1 MIAAI
6 FMGFIPP
13 ILIACSSI
21 AHAIEIQPDKF
32 VDQAGLKVS
41 SSVSSDGNSLNWK
54 LQYEKDVASDG
65 NDQALKFKVTADGEA
80 IAFNE
85 DASFA
90 VDDEQWFA
98 ERDFSKQSQ
107 GSLSFTTVLN
117 VSKVALKIQADAKK
131 TDGTQAVTINKN
143 ILTSA
148 VAGPYELKLPA
159 VATEETTEVSAAS
172 PPTAEKITSS
182 QETETTAQMEEA
194 SEATSSEIN
203 SSRVVVGSSNL
214 EYLSGI
220 SAFSSINYSNIAPEY
235 TTNYSNIAPEYTTDA
250 TKGTFPTNSWQPA
263 GQTNVINH
271 QGNKERNFATWDG
284 VTSWNGDPSDTT
296 HSYIQYGEKQT
307 DFAIRKYAKETSE
320 PGLYDVYL
328 NVKGNE
334 QQDIKPVDIV
344 LVVDMSGSMES
355 GGRLSR
361 AEAARQGVKDFLQT
375 IKDAGIGD
383 YVNVGLVGFSSPG
396 DENVTGPKGYLTVP
410 IGKASDTSHINA
422 INYALKP
429 EFTGGTYTQIGIE
442 QGQQMLAGSSNENKM
457 MILLTDGVPTFSRK
471 VTAATTLDG
480 TTYATDFDYSK
491 RDEPGNT
498 SRLSWRFTGLW
509 SGYYGYYVGSTNI
522 DSTWPATLGAAKI
535 AKDAGLTIHTLGIQ
549 LSKDGN
555 FLTEQQVR
563 DRASLI
569 ATPGKYKDAE
579 TTDDVSNYLNEQ
591 AQNVVKSFNTI
602 VNGSINDPLG
612 DQFSYEGTPTV
623 KSIST
628 GNSAVTNLPT
638 VNQSNGKVTTTELN
652 LGKDQ
657 EIQIHYQ
664 VRINTED
671 KDFTP
676 EKWYPMNGQTTLTPN
691 GDNPDNKVDF
701 GVPSAKAPGVKLDL
715 KKIWEEYDKDTSK
728 RPDSL
733 DFTLNRKDTTES
745 NSWKQG
751 FIRLSKSDVATDTNV
766 WEKTNIEKVAET
778 QGATESLWLPKFNN
792 KGKDFAYSFEEAT
805 VNGYESSSNAAT
817 TIWTNKKIYIPLALE
832 ITKISDQGKTPLK
845 GAVFKLSGGSLPNA
859 GVELKDNGDGTYTL
873 SDDKYKLQLNTEYTL
888 TEVTPPAGHTAT
900 TTSWKVNVSAEG
912 KVTIN
917 DAVPGIEIKDNTIKY
932 TIENEFTKRPLLVE
946 KYNKDSGKT
955 LDGAKFTLK
964 QYDDKW
970 TNDGKVV
977 GDDLIGNDAKS
988 FASLAPGYYS
998 LEETKV
1004 PTGYK
1009 KDDTVFKF
1017 QIDSAGKLLDENGK
1031 EITGNSKPTTD
1042 GFYLTS
1048 DNKIVLIKYNELR
1061 DFDFSILKK
1070 NSQSNKP
1077 LADTEFSLATKE
1089 DSNTILATLK
1099 TNDEGTGQFLDASG
1113 NHYGV
1118 RPGTYVIKETKAPE
1132 GFVLLEGTFEVTIN
1146 ADGTV
1151 GDVTYDG
1158 KDLDKDAIKVNLKDE
1173 DNNVIELT
1181 VANTPKGQLPATGG
1195 SGIQTFIIVAL
1206 ALVTAAGALTIYY
1219 FYRNRKELN

>member
-1 MIAAI
+1 MKKKKSVWFMMVAI
-6 FMGFIPP
+6 LMGFIPQ
-13 ILIACSSI
+13 ILTAYSSI
-21 AHAIEIQPDKF
+21 AQAIETQPDKI
-32 VDQAGLKVS
+32 VDQSGLKVS

-90 VDDEQWFA
+90 TNDDQWFA
-98 ERDFSKQSQ
+98 EKDFSKQSQ

-117 VSKVALKIQADAKK
+117 VSKVALEIQADATK
-131 TDGTQAVTINKN
+131 TDETQAVTINKN

-148 VAGPYELKLPA
+148 VEGPHALKLPA
-159 VATEETTEVSAAS
+159 VATQETTIQ
-172 PPTAEKITSS
+172 T
-182 QETETTAQMEEA
+182 EEA

-203 SSRVVVGSSNL
+203 ASPEIVRANNL

-235 TTNYSNIAPEYTTDA
+235 TTDA
-250 TKGTFPTNSWQPA
+250 TKGTYPTNSWQPA

-307 DFAIRKYAKETSE
+307 DFAIRKYAKEASE

-328 NVKGNE
+328 NVKGNK

-355 GGRLSR
+355 SR
-361 AEAARQGVKDFLQT
+361 SNGWNDRAGAARNGVKNFLQT

-396 DENVTGPKGYLTVP
+396 RYVTGSNGYLTVP
-410 IGKASDTSHINA
+410 IGKVSDTRHVTDINRT
-422 INYALKP
+422 LSP
-429 EFTGGTYTQIGIE
+429 TFSGGTYTQIGIE
-442 QGQQMLAGSSNENKM
+442 QGQQMLSLSSNENKM

-498 SRLSWRFTGLW
+498 SRLPWHFTSQW

-535 AKDAGLTIHTLGIQ
+535 AKDADLTIHTLGIQ
-549 LSKDGN
+549 LGADTYTTGRQQTHT
-555 FLTEQQVR
+555 FLTKDEVR
-563 DRASLI
+563 ARARLI
-569 ATPGKYKDAE
+569 ASPGKYQDAE
-579 TTDDVSNYLNEQ
+579 TTEDVSDYLNEQ
-591 AQNVVKSFNTI
+591 AKNVVSSFNTI
-602 VNGSINDPLG
+602 VNGSIDDPLG
-612 DQFSYEGTPTV
+612 DQFSYAGTPTV
-623 KSIST
+623 KSISSGSNT
-628 GNSAVTNLPT
+628 VTNLPT
-638 VNQSNGKVTTTELN
+638 VNLSNGKVTATELN

-778 QGATESLWLPKFNN
+778 QGATESLWLPQFNN
-792 KGKDFAYSFEEAT
+792 KGKDFAYSFEEVT
-805 VNGYESSSNAAT
+805 VNGYESSSNAAK
-817 TIWTNKKIYIPLALE
+817 TIWTNKKIYTPLALE

-845 GAVFKLSGGSLPNA
+845 GAVFKLSGGSLPNV

-998 LEETKV
+998 LEETTV

-1017 QIDSAGKLLDENGK
+1017 QIDSAGKLLDANGK
-1031 EITGNSKPTTD
+1031 EITANSKPTTD

-1132 GFVLLEGTFEVTIN
+1132 GFVLLEGIFEVTIN

-1206 ALVTAAGALTIYY
+1206 ALVTAAGALAIYY

>member
-1 MIAAI
+1 MMVTIL
-6 FMGFIPP
+6 MGFILP
-13 ILIACSSI
+13 ILTACSSI
-21 AHAIEIQPDKF
+21 AHAIEIQPDKI
-32 VDQAGLKVS
+32 VDQAGLKVI
-41 SSVSSDGNSLNWK
+41 SSVSSDGNSLNWE
-54 LQYEKDVASDG
+54 LQYEKSVASDG

-90 VDDEQWFA
+90 TNDDQWFA
-98 ERDFSKQSQ
+98 EKDFSKQSQ

-117 VSKVALKIQADAKK
+117 VSKVALEIQADATK
-131 TDGTQAVTINKN
+131 TDETQAVTINKN

-148 VAGPYELKLPA
+148 VEGPHALKLPA
-159 VATEETTEVSAAS
+159 VATQKTTEVSATS
-172 PPTAEKITSS
+172 QTTAEETTSS
-182 QETETTAQMEEA
+182 QATETTTQTEEA

-203 SSRVVVGSSNL
+203 ASPAIVSANNL

-220 SAFSSINYSNIAPEY
+220 SAFSSVNS
-235 TTNYSNIAPEYTTDA
+235 SNIAPEYTTDA
-250 TKGTFPTNSWQPA
+250 TKGTFPTNSWQPDR
-263 GQTNVINH
+263 QTNVINH

-307 DFAIRKYAKETSE
+307 DFAIRKYAKEASE

-328 NVKGNE
+328 NVKGNK
-334 QQDIKPVDIV
+334 QQDIKPIDIV
-344 LVVDMSGSMES
+344 LVVDMSGSMEWS
-355 GGRLSR
+355 KSNGWNDR
-361 AEAARQGVKDFLQT
+361 AGAVRNGVKNFLQT
-375 IKDAGIGD
+375 IKDTGIGD

-396 DENVTGPKGYLTVP
+396 YVTGTYGYLTVP

-422 INYALKP
+422 INDALKP
-429 EFTGGTYTQIGIE
+429 KFTGGTYTQIGIE
-442 QGQQMLAGSSNENKM
+442 QGQQMLARSSNENKM
-457 MILLTDGVPTFSRK
+457 MIVLTDGVPTFSK
-471 VTAATTLDG
+471 EVTAAQTIDG
-480 TTYATDFDYSK
+480 TTYATKFGNTLDA
-491 RDEPGNT
+491 PGNT
-498 SRLSWRFTGLW
+498 SKLNSSYWV
-509 SGYYGYYVGSTNI
+509 GYWGNITNI
-522 DSTWPATLGAAKI
+522 NSTWPATLGAAKI
-535 AKDAGLTIHTLGIQ
+535 AKDVGLTIHTLGIQ
-549 LSKDGN
+549 LSKDGT

-579 TTDDVSNYLNEQ
+579 TTNDVSDYLNEQ
-591 AQNVVKSFNTI
+591 AKNVVKSFNTI

-612 DQFSYEGTPTV
+612 DQFSYESTPTV

-628 GNSAVTNLPT
+628 GDSAVTNLPT

-778 QGATESLWLPKFNN
+778 QGATESLWLPQFNN

-817 TIWTNKKIYIPLALE
+817 TIWTNKKIYTPFAFE

-917 DAVPGIEIKDNTIKY
+917 DAVTGIEIKDNTIKY
-932 TIENEFTKRPLLVE
+932 TIENKFTKRPLLVE

-977 GDDLIGNDAKS
+977 GDDLIGSDAKS

-998 LEETKV
+998 LEETTV

-1017 QIDSAGKLLDENGK
+1017 QIDSAGKLLDANGK
-1031 EITGNSKPTTD
+1031 EITANSKPMTD

-1089 DSNTILATLK
+1089 DSNTILAKLN

-1132 GFVLLEGTFEVTIN
+1132 GFVLLDGTFEVTIN

-1158 KDLDKDAIKVNLKDE
+1158 KYLDKDAIKVNLKDE

>member
-1 MIAAI
+1 MMVAI
-6 FMGFIPP
+6 LMGFIPP
-13 ILIACSSI
+13 ILTACSSI
-21 AHAIEIQPDKF
+21 AHAIEIQPDKI
-32 VDQAGLKVS
+32 VDQAGLKVI
-41 SSVSSDGNSLNWK
+41 SSVSSDGNSLNWE
-54 LQYEKDVASDG
+54 LQYEKSVASDG

-90 VDDEQWFA
+90 ANDDQWFA
-98 ERDFSKQSQ
+98 EKNFSKQSQ
-107 GSLSFTTVLN
+107 GSLSFTTALN
-117 VSKVALKIQADAKK
+117 VSKVALEIQADATK

-148 VAGPYELKLPA
+148 VEGPHALKLPA
-159 VATEETTEVSAAS
+159 VATQETTEVSATS
-172 PPTAEKITSS
+172 PTTAEETTSS
-182 QETETTAQMEEA
+182 QETETTAQTEEA
-194 SEATSSEIN
+194 SEAKSSEIN
-203 SSRVVVGSSNL
+203 SSRVVVGASNL
-214 EYLSGI
+214 KYLSGI
-220 SAFSSINYSNIAPEY
+220 SAFSSI
-235 TTNYSNIAPEYTTDA
+235 NYSNIAPEYTTDA

-296 HSYIQYGEKQT
+296 HSYIQYGEKKT
-307 DFAIRKYAKETSE
+307 DFAIRKYAKETSK

-328 NVKGNE
+328 NVKGNK

-355 GGRLSR
+355 SQSNGWNDR
-361 AEAARQGVKDFLQT
+361 AGAARNGVKNFLQT

-396 DENVTGPKGYLTVP
+396 YVTGPNGYLTVP

-422 INYALKP
+422 INDALKP
-429 EFTGGTYTQIGIE
+429 KFTGGTYTQIGIE
-442 QGQQMLAGSSNENKM
+442 QGQKMLAGSSNENKM
-457 MILLTDGVPTFSRK
+457 MIVLTDGVPTFSKK
-471 VTAATTLDG
+471 VTAARTIDG
-480 TTYATDFDYSK
+480 TTYATEFGNGL
-491 RDEPGNT
+491 DEPGTT
-498 SRLSWRFTGLW
+498 SKLNRS
-509 SGYYGYYVGSTNI
+509 YEVGSRGNRTNI

-579 TTDDVSNYLNEQ
+579 TTDDVSDYLNEQ
-591 AQNVVKSFNTI
+591 AKNVVKSFNTI
-602 VNGSINDPLG
+602 VNGSINDSLG

-778 QGATESLWLPKFNN
+778 QGATESLWLPQFNN

-817 TIWTNKKIYIPLALE
+817 TIWTNKKIYTPLALE

-1017 QIDSAGKLLDENGK
+1017 QIDSAGKLLDANGK
-1031 EITGNSKPTTD
+1031 EITANSKPTTD

-1099 TNDEGTGQFLDASG
+1099 TNDEGTGQFLDTSG

-1132 GFVLLEGTFEVTIN
+1132 GFVLLKGIFEVTIN

-1206 ALVTAAGALTIYY
+1206 ALVTAAGALTICY

>member
-1 MIAAI
+1 MMAAI
-6 FMGFIPP
+6 LMGFFPP
-13 ILIACSSI
+13 ILTACSSI
-21 AHAIEIQPDKF
+21 AHAIEIQPDKI
-32 VDQAGLKVS
+32 VDQAGLKVI
-41 SSVSSDGNSLNWK
+41 SSVSSDGNSLNWE
-54 LQYEKDVASDG
+54 LQYEKNVASDG
-65 NDQALKFKVTADGEA
+65 NDQALKFKVTADGET

-90 VDDEQWFA
+90 ANDDQWFA
-98 ERDFSKQSQ
+98 EKDFSKQSQ

-117 VSKVALKIQADAKK
+117 VSNVALKIQADATK

-148 VAGPYELKLPA
+148 VEGPHALKLPA
-159 VATEETTEVSAAS
+159 VATEERIEVSATS
-172 PPTAEKITSS
+172 PPTAEEITSS
-182 QETETTAQMEEA
+182 QETETTAQTEEA

-220 SAFSSINYSNIAPEY
+220 SAFSSINSR
-235 TTNYSNIAPEYTTDA
+235 NIAPEYTTDA

-307 DFAIRKYAKETSE
+307 DFAIRKYAKETSN

-328 NVKGNE
+328 NVKGNK

-344 LVVDMSGSMES
+344 LVVDMSGSME
-355 GGRLSR
+355 RSR
-361 AEAARQGVKDFLQT
+361 SNGWNDRAGAVRNGVKNFLQT

-383 YVNVGLVGFSSPG
+383 YVKVGLVGFSSPG
-396 DENVTGPKGYLTVP
+396 YVTGANGYLTVP
-410 IGKASDTSHINA
+410 IGKVSDTSHINA
-422 INYALKP
+422 INDTLKP
-429 EFTGGTYTQIGIE
+429 KFTGGTYTQIGIE

-457 MILLTDGVPTFSRK
+457 MIVLTDGVPTFSKK
-471 VTAATTLDG
+471 VTAAQTIDG
-480 TTYATDFDYSK
+480 TTYATEF
-491 RDEPGNT
+491 GNT
-498 SRLSWRFTGLW
+498 LEGL
-509 SGYYGYYVGSTNI
+509 GYTSKLDSSYWVGPWGNRTNI
-522 DSTWPATLGAAKI
+522 YSTWPATLGAAKI

-549 LSKDGN
+549 LSEDPN
-555 FLTEQQVR
+555 FLTEQKVR
-563 DRASLI
+563 YGASLI

-579 TTDDVSNYLNEQ
+579 TTDDVSDYLNEQ
-591 AQNVVKSFNTI
+591 AKNVVKSFNTI
-602 VNGSINDPLG
+602 VNGSINDSLG

-778 QGATESLWLPKFNN
+778 QGATESLWLPQFNN
-792 KGKDFAYSFEEAT
+792 KGKDFAYSFEEVT

-1070 NSQSNKP
+1070 NSQSNRP

-1206 ALVTAAGALTIYY
+1206 ALVTAAGALTICY

>member
-1 MIAAI
+1 MMVAI
-6 FMGFIPP
+6 LMGFIPP
-13 ILIACSSI
+13 ILTACSSI
-21 AHAIEIQPDKF
+21 AHAIETQPDKI
-32 VDQAGLKVS
+32 VDQAGLKVI
-41 SSVSSDGNSLNWK
+41 SSVSSDGNSLNWE
-54 LQYEKDVASDG
+54 LQYEKSVASDG

-90 VDDEQWFA
+90 ANDDQWFA
-98 ERDFSKQSQ
+98 EKNFSKQSQ
-107 GSLSFTTVLN
+107 GSLSFTTALN
-117 VSKVALKIQADAKK
+117 VSKVALEIQADATK

-148 VAGPYELKLPA
+148 VEGPHALKLPA
-159 VATEETTEVSAAS
+159 VATQETTEVSATS
-172 PPTAEKITSS
+172 PTTAEETTSS
-182 QETETTAQMEEA
+182 QETETTAQTEEA
-194 SEATSSEIN
+194 SEAKSSEIN
-203 SSRVVVGSSNL
+203 SSRVVVGASNL
-214 EYLSGI
+214 KYLSGI
-220 SAFSSINYSNIAPEY
+220 SAFSSI
-235 TTNYSNIAPEYTTDA
+235 NYSNIAPEYTTDA

-307 DFAIRKYAKETSE
+307 DFAIRKYAKETSK

-328 NVKGNE
+328 NVKGNKQE
-334 QQDIKPVDIV
+334 DIKPVDIV

-355 GGRLSR
+355 SQSNGWNDR
-361 AEAARQGVKDFLQT
+361 AGAARNGVKNFLQT

-396 DENVTGPKGYLTVP
+396 YVTGPNGYLTVP

-422 INYALKP
+422 INDALKP
-429 EFTGGTYTQIGIE
+429 KFTGGTYTQIGIE

-457 MILLTDGVPTFSRK
+457 MIVLTDGVPTFSKK
-471 VTAATTLDG
+471 VTAAQTIDG
-480 TTYATDFDYSK
+480 TTYATKFGN
-491 RDEPGNT
+491 RLDEPGYT
-498 SRLSWRFTGLW
+498 SKLNRS
-509 SGYYGYYVGSTNI
+509 YVVGSWGNRTNI

-535 AKDAGLTIHTLGIQ
+535 AKDAGLTIHLLGIQ

-579 TTDDVSNYLNEQ
+579 TTDDVSDYLNEQ
-591 AQNVVKSFNTI
+591 AKNVVKSFNTI

-628 GNSAVTNLPT
+628 GDSAVTNLPT

-733 DFTLNRKDTTES
+733 NFTLNRKDTTES

-778 QGATESLWLPKFNN
+778 QGATESLWLPQFNN

-817 TIWTNKKIYIPLALE
+817 TIWTNKKIYTPLALE

-917 DAVPGIEIKDNTIKY
+917 DAVTGIEIKDNTIKY

-1017 QIDSAGKLLDENGK
+1017 QIDSAGKLLDANGK
-1031 EITGNSKPTTD
+1031 EITANSKPTTD

-1132 GFVLLEGTFEVTIN
+1132 GFVLLKGIFEVTIN

-1206 ALVTAAGALTIYY
+1206 ALVTAAGALTICY

>member
-1 MIAAI
+1 MMVAI
-6 FMGFIPP
+6 LMGFIPP

-21 AHAIEIQPDKF
+21 AHAIEIQPDKI
-32 VDQAGLKVS
+32 VDQAGLKVI
-41 SSVSSDGNSLNWK
+41 SSVSSDGNSLNWE
-54 LQYEKDVASDG
+54 LQYEKSVASDG

-90 VDDEQWFA
+90 TNDDQWFA
-98 ERDFSKQSQ
+98 EKDFSKQSQ

-117 VSKVALKIQADAKK
+117 VSKVALEIQADATK
-131 TDGTQAVTINKN
+131 TDETQAVTINKN

-148 VAGPYELKLPA
+148 VEGPHALKLPA
-159 VATEETTEVSAAS
+159 VATQKTTEVSATS
-172 PPTAEKITSS
+172 QTTAEETTSS
-182 QETETTAQMEEA
+182 QATETTTQTEEA

-203 SSRVVVGSSNL
+203 ASLATVGASKL

-235 TTNYSNIAPEYTTDA
+235 TTDA
-250 TKGTFPTNSWQPA
+250 TKGTYPTNSWQPA

-307 DFAIRKYAKETSE
+307 DFAIRKYAKEASE

-344 LVVDMSGSMES
+344 LIVDMSGSMES
-355 GGRLSR
+355 SR
-361 AEAARQGVKDFLQT
+361 SNGWNDRAGAARNGVKNFLQT

-396 DENVTGPKGYLTVP
+396 YVTGANGYLTVP
-410 IGKASDTSHINA
+410 IGKVSDTSHINA
-422 INYALKP
+422 INDTLKP
-429 EFTGGTYTQIGIE
+429 KFTGGTYTQIGIE

-457 MILLTDGVPTFSRK
+457 MIVLTDGVPTFSKK
-471 VTAATTLDG
+471 VTAAQTIDG
-480 TTYATDFDYSK
+480 TTYATKFGNGL
-491 RDEPGNT
+491 DEPGTT
-498 SRLSWRFTGLW
+498 SKLNS
-509 SGYYGYYVGSTNI
+509 SYAVGSWGNRTNI

-549 LSKDGN
+549 LSKDRD

-579 TTDDVSNYLNEQ
+579 TTDDVSDYLNEQ
-591 AQNVVKSFNTI
+591 AKNVVKSFNTI
-602 VNGSINDPLG
+602 VNGSINDSLG

-778 QGATESLWLPKFNN
+778 QGATESLWLPQFNN

-817 TIWTNKKIYIPLALE
+817 TIWTNKKIYTPLALE

-964 QYDDKW
+964 QYGDKW
-970 TNDGKVV
+970 TNDGEVV

-1017 QIDSAGKLLDENGK
+1017 QIDSAGKLLDANGK
-1031 EITGNSKPTTD
+1031 EITANSKPTTD

-1089 DSNTILATLK
+1089 DSNTLLATLK

-1206 ALVTAAGALTIYY
+1206 ALVTAAGALTICY

>member
-1 MIAAI
+1 MMVAI
-6 FMGFIPP
+6 LMGFILP
-13 ILIACSSI
+13 ILTACSSI
-21 AHAIEIQPDKF
+21 AHAIEIQPDKI
-32 VDQAGLKVS
+32 VDQAGLKVI
-41 SSVSSDGNSLNWK
+41 SSVSSDGNSLNWE
-54 LQYEKDVASDG
+54 LQYEKSVASDG

-90 VDDEQWFA
+90 ANDDQWFA
-98 ERDFSKQSQ
+98 EKNFSKQSQ
-107 GSLSFTTVLN
+107 GSLSFTTALN
-117 VSKVALKIQADAKK
+117 VSKVALEIQADATK

-148 VAGPYELKLPA
+148 VEGPHALKLPA
-159 VATEETTEVSAAS
+159 VATQETTEVSATS
-172 PPTAEKITSS
+172 PTTAEETTSS
-182 QETETTAQMEEA
+182 QETETTAQTEEA
-194 SEATSSEIN
+194 SEAKSSEIN

-214 EYLSGI
+214 KYLSGI

-235 TTNYSNIAPEYTTDA
+235 TTDA
-250 TKGTFPTNSWQPA
+250 TKGTYPTNSWQPA

-307 DFAIRKYAKETSE
+307 DFAIRKYAKETSK

-328 NVKGNE
+328 NVKGNKQE
-334 QQDIKPVDIV
+334 DIKPVDIV

-355 GGRLSR
+355 SR
-361 AEAARQGVKDFLQT
+361 SNGWNDRAGAARNGVKNFLQT

-396 DENVTGPKGYLTVP
+396 YVTGANGYLTVP
-410 IGKASDTSHINA
+410 IGKVSDTSHINA
-422 INYALKP
+422 INDTLKP
-429 EFTGGTYTQIGIE
+429 KFTGGTYTQIGIE

-457 MILLTDGVPTFSRK
+457 MIVLTDGVPTFSKK
-471 VTAATTLDG
+471 VTAAQTIDG
-480 TTYATDFDYSK
+480 TTYATKFGN
-491 RDEPGNT
+491 RLDEPGNT
-498 SRLSWRFTGLW
+498 SKLNRS
-509 SGYYGYYVGSTNI
+509 YVVGSWGNRTNI

-535 AKDAGLTIHTLGIQ
+535 AKDAGLTIHLLGIQ

-579 TTDDVSNYLNEQ
+579 TTDDVSDYLNEQ
-591 AQNVVKSFNTI
+591 AKNVVKSFNTI

-628 GNSAVTNLPT
+628 GDSAVTNLPT

-733 DFTLNRKDTTES
+733 NFTLNRKDTTES

-778 QGATESLWLPKFNN
+778 QGATESLWLPQFNN

-817 TIWTNKKIYIPLALE
+817 TIWTNKKIYTPLALE

-1017 QIDSAGKLLDENGK
+1017 QIDSAGKLLDANGK
-1031 EITGNSKPTTD
+1031 EITANSKPTTD

-1206 ALVTAAGALTIYY
+1206 ALVTAAGALTICY

>member
-1 MIAAI
+1 MKKKKSVWFMMVAI
-6 FMGFIPP
+6 LMGFIPQ
-13 ILIACSSI
+13 ILTAYSSI
-21 AHAIEIQPDKF
+21 AQAIETQPDKI
-32 VDQAGLKVS
+32 VDQSGLKVS

-90 VDDEQWFA
+90 TNDDQWFA
-98 ERDFSKQSQ
+98 EKDFSKQSQ

-117 VSKVALKIQADAKK
+117 VSKVALEIQADAIK
-131 TDGTQAVTINKN
+131 TDETQAVTINKN

-148 VAGPYELKLPA
+148 VEGPHALKLPA
-159 VATEETTEVSAAS
+159 VATQKTTEVSATS
-172 PPTAEKITSS
+172 QTTSEETTSS
-182 QETETTAQMEEA
+182 QATETTTQTEEA

-203 SSRVVVGSSNL
+203 ASPATVGASNL

-220 SAFSSINYSNIAPEY
+220 SAFSSI
-235 TTNYSNIAPEYTTDA
+235 NYSNIAPEYTTDA

-355 GGRLSR
+355 SQSNGWNDR
-361 AEAARQGVKDFLQT
+361 AGAARNGVKNFLQT

-396 DENVTGPKGYLTVP
+396 YVTGPNGYLTVP

-422 INYALKP
+422 INDALKP
-429 EFTGGTYTQIGIE
+429 KFTGGTYTQIGIE

-457 MILLTDGVPTFSRK
+457 MIVLTDGVPTFSKK
-471 VTAATTLDG
+471 VTAAQTIDG
-480 TTYATDFDYSK
+480 TTYATEFGNTL
-491 RDEPGNT
+491 DEPRNT
-498 SRLSWRFTGLW
+498 SKLKS
-509 SGYYGYYVGSTNI
+509 SYEVGSWGNRTNI

-549 LSKDGN
+549 LSNDRD

-579 TTDDVSNYLNEQ
+579 TTDDVSDYLNEQ
-591 AQNVVKSFNTI
+591 AKNVVKSFNTI
-602 VNGSINDPLG
+602 VNGSINDSLG

-778 QGATESLWLPKFNN
+778 QGATESLWLPQFNN

-817 TIWTNKKIYIPLALE
+817 TIWTNKKIYTPLALE

-917 DAVPGIEIKDNTIKY
+917 DAVPGIEIKDNTITY

-1017 QIDSAGKLLDENGK
+1017 QIDSAGKLLDANGK
-1031 EITGNSKPTTD
+1031 EITANSKPTTD

-1132 GFVLLEGTFEVTIN
+1132 GFVLLEGIFEVTIN

-1173 DNNVIELT
+1173 ENNVIELT

-1206 ALVTAAGALTIYY
+1206 ALVTAAGALTICY

>member
-1 MIAAI
+1 MKKKKSVWFMMVAI
-6 FMGFIPP
+6 LMGFIPP
-13 ILIACSSI
+13 ILTACSSI
-21 AHAIEIQPDKF
+21 AHAIEIQPDKI
-32 VDQAGLKVS
+32 VDQSGLKVS

-65 NDQALKFKVTADGEA
+65 NDQALKFKVTADGKA

-90 VDDEQWFA
+90 TNDDQWFA
-98 ERDFSKQSQ
+98 EKDFSKQSQ

-117 VSKVALKIQADAKK
+117 VSKVALEIQADATKS
-131 TDGTQAVTINKN
+131 DGTQDVTINKN

-148 VAGPYELKLPA
+148 VKGPHALKLPA

-172 PPTAEKITSS
+172 PPTAEEIISS
-182 QETETTAQMEEA
+182 QATETTTQTEEA

-235 TTNYSNIAPEYTTDA
+235 TTDA

-271 QGNKERNFATWDG
+271 QGNKERNSATWDG

-307 DFAIRKYAKETSE
+307 DFAIRKYAKETSK

-355 GGRLSR
+355 SQSNGWNDR
-361 AEAARQGVKDFLQT
+361 AGAARNGVKNFLQT

-396 DENVTGPKGYLTVP
+396 YVTGPNGYLTVP

-422 INYALKP
+422 INDALKP
-429 EFTGGTYTQIGIE
+429 TFSGGTYTQIGIE

-457 MILLTDGVPTFSRK
+457 MIVLTDGVPTFSKK
-471 VTAATTLDG
+471 VTAAQTIDG
-480 TTYATDFDYSK
+480 TTYATEF
-491 RDEPGNT
+491 GNT
-498 SRLSWRFTGLW
+498 LEGL
-509 SGYYGYYVGSTNI
+509 GYTSELDRSYWVGSWGNRTNI
-522 DSTWPATLGAAKI
+522 NSTWPATLGAAKI

-549 LSKDGN
+549 LSNDRN
-555 FLTEQQVR
+555 FLNEQQVR
-563 DRASLI
+563 YRASLI

-579 TTDDVSNYLNEQ
+579 TTDDVSDYLNEQ
-591 AQNVVKSFNTI
+591 AKNVVKSFNTI
-602 VNGSINDPLG
+602 VNGSINDSLG

-671 KDFTP
+671 KNFTP

-778 QGATESLWLPKFNN
+778 QGATESLWLPQFNN

-817 TIWTNKKIYIPLALE
+817 TIWTNKKIYTPLALE

-845 GAVFKLSGGSLPNA
+845 GAVFKLSGGSLPNV

-932 TIENEFTKRPLLVE
+932 TIENEFTKRPLLVG

-1017 QIDSAGKLLDENGK
+1017 QIDSAGKLLDANGK
-1031 EITGNSKPTTD
+1031 EITANSKPTTD

-1132 GFVLLEGTFEVTIN
+1132 GFVLLEGIFEVTIN

>member
-1 MIAAI
+1 M
-6 FMGFIPP
+6 
-13 ILIACSSI
+13 
-21 AHAIEIQPDKF
+21 
-32 VDQAGLKVS
+32 
-41 SSVSSDGNSLNWK
+41 
-54 LQYEKDVASDG
+54 
-65 NDQALKFKVTADGEA
+65 
-80 IAFNE
+80 
-85 DASFA
+85 
-90 VDDEQWFA
+90 
-98 ERDFSKQSQ
+98 
-107 GSLSFTTVLN
+107 
-117 VSKVALKIQADAKK
+117 
-131 TDGTQAVTINKN
+131 
-143 ILTSA
+143 
-148 VAGPYELKLPA
+148 
-159 VATEETTEVSAAS
+159 
-172 PPTAEKITSS
+172 
-182 QETETTAQMEEA
+182 
-194 SEATSSEIN
+194 
-203 SSRVVVGSSNL
+203 
-214 EYLSGI
+214 
-220 SAFSSINYSNIAPEY
+220 
-235 TTNYSNIAPEYTTDA
+235 
-250 TKGTFPTNSWQPA
+250 
-263 GQTNVINH
+263 
-271 QGNKERNFATWDG
+271 
-284 VTSWNGDPSDTT
+284 
-296 HSYIQYGEKQT
+296 
-307 DFAIRKYAKETSE
+307 
-320 PGLYDVYL
+320 
-328 NVKGNE
+328 
-334 QQDIKPVDIV
+334 
-344 LVVDMSGSMES
+344 
-355 GGRLSR
+355 
-361 AEAARQGVKDFLQT
+361 
-375 IKDAGIGD
+375 
-383 YVNVGLVGFSSPG
+383 
-396 DENVTGPKGYLTVP
+396 
-410 IGKASDTSHINA
+410 
-422 INYALKP
+422 
-429 EFTGGTYTQIGIE
+429 
-442 QGQQMLAGSSNENKM
+442 
-457 MILLTDGVPTFSRK
+457 
-471 VTAATTLDG
+471 
-480 TTYATDFDYSK
+480 
-491 RDEPGNT
+491 
-498 SRLSWRFTGLW
+498 
-509 SGYYGYYVGSTNI
+509 
-522 DSTWPATLGAAKI
+522 
-535 AKDAGLTIHTLGIQ
+535 
-549 LSKDGN
+549 
-555 FLTEQQVR
+555 
-563 DRASLI
+563 
-569 ATPGKYKDAE
+569 
-579 TTDDVSNYLNEQ
+579 
-591 AQNVVKSFNTI
+591 
-602 VNGSINDPLG
+602 
-612 DQFSYEGTPTV
+612 
-623 KSIST
+623 
-628 GNSAVTNLPT
+628 
-638 VNQSNGKVTTTELN
+638 
-652 LGKDQ
+652 
-657 EIQIHYQ
+657 
-664 VRINTED
+664 
-671 KDFTP
+671 
-676 EKWYPMNGQTTLTPN
+676 
-691 GDNPDNKVDF
+691 
-701 GVPSAKAPGVKLDL
+701 KLDL

-778 QGATESLWLPKFNN
+778 QGATESLWLPQFNN

-817 TIWTNKKIYIPLALE
+817 TIWTNKKIYTPLALE

-998 LEETKV
+998 LEETTV

-1017 QIDSAGKLLDENGK
+1017 QIDSAGKLLDANGK
-1031 EITGNSKPTTD
+1031 EITANSKPTTD

-1132 GFVLLEGTFEVTIN
+1132 GFVLLEGIFEVTIN

-1206 ALVTAAGALTIYY
+1206 ALVTAAGALTICY

>member
-1 MIAAI
+1 MMVAI
-6 FMGFIPP
+6 LMGFIPQ
-13 ILIACSSI
+13 ILTAYSSI
-21 AHAIEIQPDKF
+21 AQAIETQPDKI
-32 VDQAGLKVS
+32 VDQSGLKVS

-90 VDDEQWFA
+90 TNDDQWFA
-98 ERDFSKQSQ
+98 EKDFSKQSQ

-117 VSKVALKIQADAKK
+117 VSKVALEIQADATK
-131 TDGTQAVTINKN
+131 TDETQAVTINKN

-148 VAGPYELKLPA
+148 VEGPHALKLPA
-159 VATEETTEVSAAS
+159 VATQKTTEVSATS
-172 PPTAEKITSS
+172 QTTAEETTSS
-182 QETETTAQMEEA
+182 QATETTTQTEEA

-203 SSRVVVGSSNL
+203 ASPATVGASNL

-235 TTNYSNIAPEYTTDA
+235 TKDA

-307 DFAIRKYAKETSE
+307 DFAIRKYAKETSK

-355 GGRLSR
+355 SQSNGWNDR
-361 AEAARQGVKDFLQT
+361 AGAARNGVKNFLQT

-396 DENVTGPKGYLTVP
+396 YVTGANGYLTVP

-422 INYALKP
+422 INDTLKP
-429 EFTGGTYTQIGIE
+429 KFTGGTYTQIGIE

-457 MILLTDGVPTFSRK
+457 MIVLTDGVPTFSKK
-471 VTAATTLDG
+471 VTAAQTIDG
-480 TTYATDFDYSK
+480 TTYATEFGNGL
-491 RDEPGNT
+491 DEPGTT
-498 SRLSWRFTGLW
+498 SKLNPS
-509 SGYYGYYVGSTNI
+509 YEVGSRGNRTNI

-579 TTDDVSNYLNEQ
+579 TTDDVSDYLNEQ
-591 AQNVVKSFNTI
+591 AKNVVKSFNTI
-602 VNGSINDPLG
+602 VNGSINDSLG

-778 QGATESLWLPKFNN
+778 QGATESLWLPQFNN

-817 TIWTNKKIYIPLALE
+817 TIWTNKKIYTPLALE

-964 QYDDKW
+964 QYGDKW
-970 TNDGKVV
+970 TNDGEVV

-1017 QIDSAGKLLDENGK
+1017 QIDSAGKLLDANGK
-1031 EITGNSKPTTD
+1031 EITANSKPTTD

-1206 ALVTAAGALTIYY
+1206 ALVTAAGALTICY

>member
-1 MIAAI
+1 MMVAI
-6 FMGFIPP
+6 LMGFIPQ
-13 ILIACSSI
+13 ILTAYSSI
-21 AHAIEIQPDKF
+21 AQAIETQPDKI
-32 VDQAGLKVS
+32 VDQSGLKVS

-85 DASFA
+85 NASFA
-90 VDDEQWFA
+90 TNDDQWFA
-98 ERDFSKQSQ
+98 EKDFSKQSQ

-117 VSKVALKIQADAKK
+117 VSKVALEIQADATK
-131 TDGTQAVTINKN
+131 TDETQAVTINKN

-148 VAGPYELKLPA
+148 VEGPHALKLPA
-159 VATEETTEVSAAS
+159 VATQKTTEVSATS
-172 PPTAEKITSS
+172 QTTAEETTSS
-182 QETETTAQMEEA
+182 QATETTTQTEEA

-203 SSRVVVGSSNL
+203 ASPATVGASNL

-235 TTNYSNIAPEYTTDA
+235 TKDA

-344 LVVDMSGSMES
+344 LVVDMSESMES
-355 GGRLSR
+355 SR
-361 AEAARQGVKDFLQT
+361 SNGWNDRAGAARNGVKNFLQT

-396 DENVTGPKGYLTVP
+396 YKTNLTVP
-410 IGKASDTSHINA
+410 IGKVSDTRHINE
-422 INYALKP
+422 INSKLNQKF
-429 EFTGGTYTQIGIE
+429 EGGTYTQIGIE

-457 MILLTDGVPTFSRK
+457 MIVLTDGVPTFSKK
-471 VTAATTLDG
+471 VTAAQTIDG
-480 TTYATDFDYSK
+480 TTYATEFGNGL
-491 RDEPGNT
+491 DEPGNT
-498 SRLSWRFTGLW
+498 SKLNRS
-509 SGYYGYYVGSTNI
+509 YEVGSWGNRTKI

-535 AKDAGLTIHTLGIQ
+535 AKDAGLTIHLLGIQ

-579 TTDDVSNYLNEQ
+579 TTDDVSDYLNEQ
-591 AQNVVKSFNTI
+591 AKNVVKSFNTI

-628 GNSAVTNLPT
+628 GDSAVTNLPT

-733 DFTLNRKDTTES
+733 NFTLNRKDTTES

-778 QGATESLWLPKFNN
+778 QGATESLWLPQFNN

-817 TIWTNKKIYIPLALE
+817 TIWTNKKIYTPLALE

-917 DAVPGIEIKDNTIKY
+917 DAVTGIEIKDNTIKY
-932 TIENEFTKRPLLVE
+932 TIENEFTKRTLLVE

-1017 QIDSAGKLLDENGK
+1017 QIDSAGKLLDANGK
-1031 EITGNSKPTTD
+1031 EITANSKPTTD

-1077 LADTEFSLATKE
+1077 LADTEFNLATKE

-1206 ALVTAAGALTIYY
+1206 ALVTAAGALTICY

>member
-6 FMGFIPP
+6 FMGFISP

-21 AHAIEIQPDKF
+21 AHAIEIQPDII

-41 SSVSSDGNSLNWK
+41 SSVSSDGNSLNWE
-54 LQYEKDVASDG
+54 LQYEKNVASDG
-65 NDQALKFKVTADGEA
+65 NDQALKFKVTADGKA

-90 VDDEQWFA
+90 ANDDQWFA
-98 ERDFSKQSQ
+98 EKDFSKQSQ

-117 VSKVALKIQADAKK
+117 VSKVALEIQADATK

-148 VAGPYELKLPA
+148 VEGPHALKLPA

-172 PPTAEKITSS
+172 PPTAEEIISS
-182 QETETTAQMEEA
+182 QATETTTQTEGA

-203 SSRVVVGSSNL
+203 ASPATVGASNL

-220 SAFSSINYSNIAPEY
+220 SAFSSINNSNIAPEY
-235 TTNYSNIAPEYTTDA
+235 TKDA

-307 DFAIRKYAKETSE
+307 DFSIRKYAKEASE

-328 NVKGNE
+328 NVKGNT
-334 QQDIKPVDIV
+334 QQDIKPVDII

-355 GGRLSR
+355 SQSNGWNDR
-361 AEAARQGVKDFLQT
+361 AGAARNGVKNFLQT

-396 DENVTGPKGYLTVP
+396 GVTGPNGYLTIP
-410 IGKASDTSHINA
+410 IGKASDTSHIKA
-422 INYALKP
+422 INDALSPK
-429 EFTGGTYTQIGIE
+429 FSGGTYTQIGIE
-442 QGQQMLAGSSNENKM
+442 QGQQMLVGSSNENKM
-457 MILLTDGVPTFSRK
+457 MIVLTDGVPTFSKK
-471 VTAATTLDG
+471 VTAAQTING
-480 TTYATDFDYSK
+480 TTYATKF
-491 RDEPGNT
+491 GNT
-498 SRLSWRFTGLW
+498 MDAPGSTSELSWRNRYTVDGTLI
-509 SGYYGYYVGSTNI
+509 N
-522 DSTWPATLGAAKI
+522 STWPATLGAAKI

-579 TTDDVSNYLNEQ
+579 TTDDVSDYLNEQ
-591 AQNVVKSFNTI
+591 AKNVVKSFNTI
-602 VNGSINDPLG
+602 VNGSINDSLG

-628 GNSAVTNLPT
+628 GNSAVTDLPT

-676 EKWYPMNGQTTLTPN
+676 ERWYPMNGQTTLTPN

-778 QGATESLWLPKFNN
+778 QGATESLWLPQFNN

-817 TIWTNKKIYIPLALE
+817 TIWTNKKIYTPFALE

-917 DAVPGIEIKDNTIKY
+917 DAVTGIEIKDNTIKY

-1017 QIDSAGKLLDENGK
+1017 QIDSAGKLLDANGK
-1031 EITGNSKPTTD
+1031 EITANSKPTTD

-1077 LADTEFSLATKE
+1077 LADTEFSLATIE

-1099 TNDEGTGQFLDASG
+1099 TNDEGTGQFLDASD

>member
-1 MIAAI
+1 MKKKKSVWFMMVAI
-6 FMGFIPP
+6 LMGFIPP
-13 ILIACSSI
+13 ILTACSSI
-21 AHAIEIQPDKF
+21 AHAIEIQPDKI
-32 VDQAGLKVS
+32 VDQAGLKVI
-41 SSVSSDGNSLNWK
+41 SSVSSDGNSLNWE
-54 LQYEKDVASDG
+54 LQYEKSVASDG

-90 VDDEQWFA
+90 ANDDQWFA
-98 ERDFSKQSQ
+98 EKNFSKQSQ
-107 GSLSFTTVLN
+107 GSLSFTTALN
-117 VSKVALKIQADAKK
+117 VSKVALEIQADATK

-148 VAGPYELKLPA
+148 VEGPHALKLPA
-159 VATEETTEVSAAS
+159 VATQETTEVSATS
-172 PPTAEKITSS
+172 PTTAEETTSS
-182 QETETTAQMEEA
+182 QETETTAQTEEA
-194 SEATSSEIN
+194 SEAKSSEIN
-203 SSRVVVGSSNL
+203 SSRVVVGASNL
-214 EYLSGI
+214 KYLSGI
-220 SAFSSINYSNIAPEY
+220 SAFSSI
-235 TTNYSNIAPEYTTDA
+235 NYSNIAPEYTTDA

-307 DFAIRKYAKETSE
+307 DFAIRKYAKETSK

-328 NVKGNE
+328 NVKGNKQE
-334 QQDIKPVDIV
+334 DIKPVDIV

-355 GGRLSR
+355 SQSNGWNDR
-361 AEAARQGVKDFLQT
+361 AGAARNGVKNFLQT

-396 DENVTGPKGYLTVP
+396 YVTGPNGYLTVP

-422 INYALKP
+422 INDALKP
-429 EFTGGTYTQIGIE
+429 KFTGGTYTQIGIE

-457 MILLTDGVPTFSRK
+457 MIVLTDGVPTFSKK
-471 VTAATTLDG
+471 VTAAQTIDG
-480 TTYATDFDYSK
+480 TTYATEFGN
-491 RDEPGNT
+491 RLDEPGDT
-498 SRLSWRFTGLW
+498 SKLNRS
-509 SGYYGYYVGSTNI
+509 YAVGSWGNRTNI

-535 AKDAGLTIHTLGIQ
+535 AKDAGLTIHLLGIQ
-549 LSKDGN
+549 LSKDRN

-579 TTDDVSNYLNEQ
+579 TTDDVSDYLNEQ
-591 AQNVVKSFNTI
+591 AKNVVKSFNTI

-628 GNSAVTNLPT
+628 GDSAVTNLPT

-733 DFTLNRKDTTES
+733 NFTLNRKDTTES

-778 QGATESLWLPKFNN
+778 QGATESLWLPQFNN

-817 TIWTNKKIYIPLALE
+817 TIWTNKKIYTPLALE

-917 DAVPGIEIKDNTIKY
+917 DAVTGIEIKDNTIKY

-1017 QIDSAGKLLDENGK
+1017 QIDSAGKLLDANGK
-1031 EITGNSKPTTD
+1031 EITANSKPTTD

-1132 GFVLLEGTFEVTIN
+1132 GFVLLKGIFEVTIN

-1206 ALVTAAGALTIYY
+1206 ALVTAAGALTICY

>member
-1 MIAAI
+1 MKKKKSVWFMMVAI
-6 FMGFIPP
+6 LMGFIPP
-13 ILIACSSI
+13 ILTAYSSI
-21 AHAIEIQPDKF
+21 AQAIETQPDKI
-32 VDQAGLKVS
+32 VDQSGLKVS

-90 VDDEQWFA
+90 TNDDQWFA
-98 ERDFSKQSQ
+98 EKDFSKQSQ

-117 VSKVALKIQADAKK
+117 VSKVALEIQADATK
-131 TDGTQAVTINKN
+131 TDETQAVTINKN

-148 VAGPYELKLPA
+148 VEGPHALKLPA
-159 VATEETTEVSAAS
+159 VATQKTTEVSATS
-172 PPTAEKITSS
+172 QTTAEETTSS
-182 QETETTAQMEEA
+182 QATETTTQTEEA

-203 SSRVVVGSSNL
+203 ASLATVGASNL

-235 TTNYSNIAPEYTTDA
+235 TTDA
-250 TKGTFPTNSWQPA
+250 TKGTYPTNSWQPA

-307 DFAIRKYAKETSE
+307 DFAIRKYAKEASE

-328 NVKGNE
+328 NVKGNK

-355 GGRLSR
+355 SR
-361 AEAARQGVKDFLQT
+361 AGAARNGVKNFLQT

-383 YVNVGLVGFSSPG
+383 YVKVGLVGFSSPG
-396 DENVTGPKGYLTVP
+396 YKTNLTVP
-410 IGKASDTSHINA
+410 IGKVSDTRHINE
-422 INYALKP
+422 INSKLNQKF
-429 EFTGGTYTQIGIE
+429 EGGTYTQIGIE

-457 MILLTDGVPTFSRK
+457 MIVLTDGVPTFSKK
-471 VTAATTLDG
+471 VTAAQTIDG
-480 TTYATDFDYSK
+480 TTYATEFGNGL
-491 RDEPGNT
+491 DEPRTT
-498 SRLSWRFTGLW
+498 SGLPW
-509 SGYYGYYVGSTNI
+509 WATYTVDRTLIN
-522 DSTWPATLGAAKI
+522 STWPATLGAAKI

-549 LSKDGN
+549 LSKDRD
-555 FLTEQQVR
+555 FLTKQQVR

-579 TTDDVSNYLNEQ
+579 TTDDVSDYLNEQ
-591 AQNVVKSFNTI
+591 AKNVVKSFNTI
-602 VNGSINDPLG
+602 VNGSINDSLG

-778 QGATESLWLPKFNN
+778 QGATESLWLPQFNN

-817 TIWTNKKIYIPLALE
+817 TIWTNKKIYTPLALE

-988 FASLAPGYYS
+988 FASLAPGYYR

-1017 QIDSAGKLLDENGK
+1017 QIDSAGKLLDANGK
-1031 EITGNSKPTTD
+1031 EITANSKPTTD

-1118 RPGTYVIKETKAPE
+1118 RPGTYVIKETRAPE

-1206 ALVTAAGALTIYY
+1206 ALVTAVGALTICY

>member
-1 MIAAI
+1 MKKKKSVWFMMVAI
-6 FMGFIPP
+6 LMGFIPP

-21 AHAIEIQPDKF
+21 AHAIEIQPDKI
-32 VDQAGLKVS
+32 VDQAGLKVI
-41 SSVSSDGNSLNWK
+41 SSVSSDGNSLNWE
-54 LQYEKDVASDG
+54 LQYEKSVASDG

-90 VDDEQWFA
+90 TNDDQWFV
-98 ERDFSKQSQ
+98 EKDFSKQSQ

-117 VSKVALKIQADAKK
+117 VSKVALEIQADATK
-131 TDGTQAVTINKN
+131 TDETQAVTINKN

-148 VAGPYELKLPA
+148 VEGPHALKLPA
-159 VATEETTEVSAAS
+159 VATQKTTEVSATS
-172 PPTAEKITSS
+172 QTTAEETTSS
-182 QETETTAQMEEA
+182 QATETTTQTEEA

-203 SSRVVVGSSNL
+203 ASLATVGASKL

-235 TTNYSNIAPEYTTDA
+235 TTDA
-250 TKGTFPTNSWQPA
+250 TKGTYPTNSWQPA

-307 DFAIRKYAKETSE
+307 DFAIRKYAKEASE

-344 LVVDMSGSMES
+344 LIVDMSGSMES
-355 GGRLSR
+355 SRSNGRNDR
-361 AEAARQGVKDFLQT
+361 AGAARNGVKNFWQT

-396 DENVTGPKGYLTVP
+396 YVTGPDGYLTVP
-410 IGKASDTSHINA
+410 IGKVSDTSHINA
-422 INYALKP
+422 INDTLKP
-429 EFTGGTYTQIGIE
+429 KFTGGTYTQIGIE

-457 MILLTDGVPTFSRK
+457 MIVLTDGVPTFSKK
-471 VTAATTLDG
+471 VTAAQTIDG
-480 TTYATDFDYSK
+480 TTYATEFGNGL
-491 RDEPGNT
+491 DEPGTT
-498 SRLSWRFTGLW
+498 SKLNRS
-509 SGYYGYYVGSTNI
+509 YEVGSGGNRTNI

-555 FLTEQQVR
+555 FLTKQQVR

-579 TTDDVSNYLNEQ
+579 TTDDVSDYLNEE
-591 AQNVVKSFNTI
+591 AKNVVKSLNTI

-628 GNSAVTNLPT
+628 EDSAVTNLPT

-733 DFTLNRKDTTES
+733 NFTLNRKDTTES

-778 QGATESLWLPKFNN
+778 QGATESLWLPQFNN

-805 VNGYESSSNAAT
+805 VNGYESSSNAAK
-817 TIWTNKKIYIPLALE
+817 TIWTNKKIYTPLALE

-845 GAVFKLSGGSLPNA
+845 GAVFKLSGGSLPNV

-917 DAVPGIEIKDNTIKY
+917 DAATGIEIKDNTIKY

-977 GDDLIGNDAKS
+977 GDDLIGSDAKS
-988 FASLAPGYYS
+988 FARLAPGYYS
-998 LEETKV
+998 LEETTV

-1017 QIDSAGKLLDENGK
+1017 QIDSAGKLLDANGK
-1031 EITGNSKPTTD
+1031 EITANSKPMTD

-1089 DSNTILATLK
+1089 DSNTLLATLK

-1206 ALVTAAGALTIYY
+1206 ALVTAAGALTICY

>member
-1 MIAAI
+1 MKKKKSVWFMIAAI

-21 AHAIEIQPDKF
+21 AHAIEIQPDKI

-41 SSVSSDGNSLNWK
+41 SSVSSDGNSLNWE
-54 LQYEKDVASDG
+54 LQYEKNVASDG
-65 NDQALKFKVTADGEA
+65 NDQVLKFKVTADGEA

-85 DASFA
+85 NASFVA
-90 VDDEQWFA
+90 NDDQWFA
-98 ERDFSKQSQ
+98 EKDFSKQSQ

-117 VSKVALKIQADAKK
+117 VSKVALEIQADATK

-148 VAGPYELKLPA
+148 VEGPHALKLPA

-172 PPTAEKITSS
+172 PPTAEEIISS
-182 QETETTAQMEEA
+182 QATEMRTQTEEA
-194 SEATSSEIN
+194 SEATSSDIN
-203 SSRVVVGSSNL
+203 ASPATVGSSNL

-220 SAFSSINYSNIAPEY
+220 SAFSSI
-235 TTNYSNIAPEYTTDA
+235 NYSNIAPEYTTDA

-307 DFAIRKYAKETSE
+307 DFAIRKYAKEASE

-355 GGRLSR
+355 SQSNGLNDR
-361 AEAARQGVKDFLQT
+361 AGAARNGVKKFLQT

-396 DENVTGPKGYLTVP
+396 YVTGPNGYLTVP

-422 INYALKP
+422 INDALSPK
-429 EFTGGTYTQIGIE
+429 FSGGTYTQIGIE
-442 QGQQMLAGSSNENKM
+442 QGQQMLVGSSNENKM
-457 MILLTDGVPTFSRK
+457 MIVLTDGVPTFSKK
-471 VTAATTLDG
+471 VTAAQTING
-480 TTYATDFDYSK
+480 TTYATKFSNTLDA
-491 RDEPGNT
+491 PGNT
-498 SRLSWRFTGLW
+498 SKLNS
-509 SGYYGYYVGSTNI
+509 SYEVGSWGNRINI

-549 LSKDGN
+549 LSNDGN

-579 TTDDVSNYLNEQ
+579 TTDDVSDYLNEQ
-591 AQNVVKSFNTI
+591 AKNVVKSFNTI

-628 GNSAVTNLPT
+628 GNSAVTDLPT

-701 GVPSAKAPGVKLDL
+701 GVPSAKARGVKLDL

-778 QGATESLWLPKFNN
+778 QGATESLWLPQFNN

-817 TIWTNKKIYIPLALE
+817 TIWTNKKIYTPFALE

-917 DAVPGIEIKDNTIKY
+917 DAVTGIEIKDNTIKY

-1004 PTGYK
+1004 PIGYK

-1017 QIDSAGKLLDENGK
+1017 QIDSAGKLLDANGK
-1031 EITGNSKPTTD
+1031 EITANSKPTTD

-1077 LADTEFSLATKE
+1077 LADTEFSLATIE

-1099 TNDEGTGQFLDASG
+1099 TNDEGTGQFLDASD

>member
-1 MIAAI
+1 MMVDIL
-6 FMGFIPP
+6 MGFIPP
-13 ILIACSSI
+13 ILTACSSI
-21 AHAIEIQPDKF
+21 AHAIETQPDKI
-32 VDQAGLKVS
+32 VDQAGLKVI
-41 SSVSSDGNSLNWK
+41 SSVSSDGNSLNWE
-54 LQYEKDVASDG
+54 LQYEKSVASDG

-90 VDDEQWFA
+90 ANDDQWFA
-98 ERDFSKQSQ
+98 EKNFSKQSQ
-107 GSLSFTTVLN
+107 GSLSFTTALN
-117 VSKVALKIQADAKK
+117 VSKVALEIQADATK

-148 VAGPYELKLPA
+148 VEGPHALKLPA
-159 VATEETTEVSAAS
+159 VATQETTEVSATS
-172 PPTAEKITSS
+172 PTTAEETTSS
-182 QETETTAQMEEA
+182 QETETTAQTEEA
-194 SEATSSEIN
+194 SEAKSSEIN
-203 SSRVVVGSSNL
+203 SSRVVVGASNL
-214 EYLSGI
+214 KYLSGI
-220 SAFSSINYSNIAPEY
+220 SAFSSI
-235 TTNYSNIAPEYTTDA
+235 NYSNIAPEYTTDA

-307 DFAIRKYAKETSE
+307 DFAIRKYAKETSK

-328 NVKGNE
+328 NVKGNKQE
-334 QQDIKPVDIV
+334 DIKPVDIV

-355 GGRLSR
+355 SQSNGWNDR
-361 AEAARQGVKDFLQT
+361 AGAARNGVKNFLQT

-383 YVNVGLVGFSSPG
+383 YVNVGLVGFSSPRY
-396 DENVTGPKGYLTVP
+396 VTGPDGYLTVP

-422 INYALKP
+422 INNALKP
-429 EFTGGTYTQIGIE
+429 KFTGGTYTQIGIE

-457 MILLTDGVPTFSRK
+457 MIVLTDGVPTFSKK
-471 VTAATTLDG
+471 VTAAQTIDG
-480 TTYATDFDYSK
+480 TTYATKFGN
-491 RDEPGNT
+491 RLDEPGNT
-498 SRLSWRFTGLW
+498 SKLNRS
-509 SGYYGYYVGSTNI
+509 YVVGSWGNRTNI

-535 AKDAGLTIHTLGIQ
+535 AKDAGLTIHLLGIQ

-579 TTDDVSNYLNEQ
+579 TTDDVSDYLNEQ
-591 AQNVVKSFNTI
+591 AKNVVKSFNTI

-628 GNSAVTNLPT
+628 GDSAVTNLPT

-733 DFTLNRKDTTES
+733 NFTLNRKDTTES

-778 QGATESLWLPKFNN
+778 QGATESLWLPQFNN

-817 TIWTNKKIYIPLALE
+817 TIWTNKKIYTPLALE

-917 DAVPGIEIKDNTIKY
+917 DAVTGIEIKDNTIKY

-1017 QIDSAGKLLDENGK
+1017 QIDSAGKLLDANGK
-1031 EITGNSKPTTD
+1031 EITANSKPTTD

-1132 GFVLLEGTFEVTIN
+1132 GFVLLKGIFEVTIN

-1206 ALVTAAGALTIYY
+1206 ALVTAAGALTICY

>member
-1 MIAAI
+1 MKKKKSVWFMMVAI
-6 FMGFIPP
+6 LMGFIPP
-13 ILIACSSI
+13 ILTACSSI
-21 AHAIEIQPDKF
+21 AHAIETQPDKI
-32 VDQAGLKVS
+32 VDQAGLKVI
-41 SSVSSDGNSLNWK
+41 SSVSSDGNSLNWE
-54 LQYEKDVASDG
+54 LQYEKSVASDG

-90 VDDEQWFA
+90 TNDDQWFA
-98 ERDFSKQSQ
+98 EKDFSKQSQ

-117 VSKVALKIQADAKK
+117 VSKVALEIQADATK
-131 TDGTQAVTINKN
+131 TDETQAVTINKN

-148 VAGPYELKLPA
+148 VEGPHALKLPA
-159 VATEETTEVSAAS
+159 VATQKTTEVSATS
-172 PPTAEKITSS
+172 QTTAEETTSS
-182 QETETTAQMEEA
+182 QATETTTQTEEA
-194 SEATSSEIN
+194 SEAKSSEIN
-203 SSRVVVGSSNL
+203 ASPATVGASNL

-235 TTNYSNIAPEYTTDA
+235 TTDA
-250 TKGTFPTNSWQPA
+250 TKGTYPTNSWQPA

-307 DFAIRKYAKETSE
+307 DFAIRKYAKETSK

-328 NVKGNE
+328 NVKGNKQE
-334 QQDIKPVDIV
+334 DIKPVDIV

-355 GGRLSR
+355 SQSNGWNDR
-361 AEAARQGVKDFLQT
+361 AGAARNGVKNFLQT
-375 IKDAGIGD
+375 MKDAGIGD

-396 DENVTGPKGYLTVP
+396 YVTGPNGYLTVP

-422 INYALKP
+422 INDALKP
-429 EFTGGTYTQIGIE
+429 KFTGGTYTQIGIE

-457 MILLTDGVPTFSRK
+457 MIVLTDGVPTFSKK
-471 VTAATTLDG
+471 VTAAQTIDG
-480 TTYATDFDYSK
+480 TTYATEFGNGL
-491 RDEPGNT
+491 DEPRTT
-498 SRLSWRFTGLW
+498 SGLPW
-509 SGYYGYYVGSTNI
+509 WATYTVDRTLIN
-522 DSTWPATLGAAKI
+522 STWPATLGAAKI

-549 LSKDGN
+549 LSKDRD
-555 FLTEQQVR
+555 FLTKQQVR

-579 TTDDVSNYLNEQ
+579 TTDDVSDYLNEQ
-591 AQNVVKSFNTI
+591 AKNVVKSFNTI
-602 VNGSINDPLG
+602 VNGSINDSLG

-778 QGATESLWLPKFNN
+778 QGATESLWLPQFNN

-817 TIWTNKKIYIPLALE
+817 TIWTNKKIYTPLALE

-988 FASLAPGYYS
+988 FASLAPGYYR

-1017 QIDSAGKLLDENGK
+1017 QIDSAGKLLDANGK
-1031 EITGNSKPTTD
+1031 EITANSKPTTD

-1118 RPGTYVIKETKAPE
+1118 RPGTYVIKETRAPE

-1206 ALVTAAGALTIYY
+1206 ALVTAVGALTICY

>member
-1 MIAAI
+1 MMVAI
-6 FMGFIPP
+6 LMGFIPQ
-13 ILIACSSI
+13 ILTAYSSI
-21 AHAIEIQPDKF
+21 AQAIETQPDKI
-32 VDQAGLKVS
+32 VDQSGLKVS

-90 VDDEQWFA
+90 TNDDQWFA
-98 ERDFSKQSQ
+98 EKDFSKQSQ

-117 VSKVALKIQADAKK
+117 VSKVALEIQADATK

-148 VAGPYELKLPA
+148 VEGPHALKLPA
-159 VATEETTEVSAAS
+159 VATQKTTEVSATS
-172 PPTAEKITSS
+172 PTTAEETTSS
-182 QETETTAQMEEA
+182 QETETTAQTEEA

-203 SSRVVVGSSNL
+203 ASPEIVSASNL

-220 SAFSSINYSNIAPEY
+220 SVFSSI
-235 TTNYSNIAPEYTTDA
+235 NYSNIAPEYTTDA
-250 TKGTFPTNSWQPA
+250 TKGTYPTNSWQPA

-307 DFAIRKYAKETSE
+307 DFAIRKYAKEASE

-328 NVKGNE
+328 NVKGNK

-355 GGRLSR
+355 SQSNGWNDR
-361 AEAARQGVKDFLQT
+361 AGVVRNGVKNFLQT

-396 DENVTGPKGYLTVP
+396 YVTGANGYLTVP
-410 IGKASDTSHINA
+410 IGKVSDTSHINA
-422 INYALKP
+422 INDTLKP
-429 EFTGGTYTQIGIE
+429 KFTGGTYTQIGIE

-457 MILLTDGVPTFSRK
+457 MIVLTDGVPTFSKK
-471 VTAATTLDG
+471 VTAAQTIDG
-480 TTYATDFDYSK
+480 TTYATEFGNTL
-491 RDEPGNT
+491 DEPRNT
-498 SRLSWRFTGLW
+498 SKLNS
-509 SGYYGYYVGSTNI
+509 SYVVGSRGNRTNI

-549 LSKDGN
+549 LSNDSD

-569 ATPGKYKDAE
+569 ATPGKYKDAK
-579 TTDDVSNYLNEQ
+579 TTDAVSDYLNEQ
-591 AQNVVKSFNTI
+591 AKNVVKSFNTI
-602 VNGSINDPLG
+602 VNGSIDDPLG

-628 GNSAVTNLPT
+628 GDSAVTNLPT

-778 QGATESLWLPKFNN
+778 QGATESLWLPQFNN

-817 TIWTNKKIYIPLALE
+817 TIWTNKKIYTPLALE

-917 DAVPGIEIKDNTIKY
+917 DAVTGIEIKDNTIKY

-970 TNDGKVV
+970 TNDGEVV

-1017 QIDSAGKLLDENGK
+1017 QIDSAGKLLDANGK
-1031 EITGNSKPTTD
+1031 EITANSKPTTD

-1132 GFVLLEGTFEVTIN
+1132 GFVLLEGIFEVTIN

-1206 ALVTAAGALTIYY
+1206 ALVTAAGALTICY

>member
-1 MIAAI
+1 MKKKKSVWFMMVAI
-6 FMGFIPP
+6 LMGFIPQ
-13 ILIACSSI
+13 ILTAYSSI
-21 AHAIEIQPDKF
+21 AQAIETQPDKI
-32 VDQAGLKVS
+32 VDQSGLKVS
-41 SSVSSDGNSLNWK
+41 SSVSSDGNSLNWE
-54 LQYEKDVASDG
+54 LQYEKSVASDG

-90 VDDEQWFA
+90 VDDDQWFA
-98 ERDFSKQSQ
+98 EKDFSKQSQ

-117 VSKVALKIQADAKK
+117 VSKVALEIQADATK

-148 VAGPYELKLPA
+148 VEGPHALKLPA
-159 VATEETTEVSAAS
+159 VATQKTTEVSATS
-172 PPTAEKITSS
+172 QTTAEETTSS
-182 QETETTAQMEEA
+182 QATETTTQTEEA
-194 SEATSSEIN
+194 SEAKSSEIN
-203 SSRVVVGSSNL
+203 ASPATVGASNL

-235 TTNYSNIAPEYTTDA
+235 TTDA
-250 TKGTFPTNSWQPA
+250 TKGTYPTNSWQPA

-307 DFAIRKYAKETSE
+307 DFAIRKYAKETSK

-328 NVKGNE
+328 NVKGNKQE
-334 QQDIKPVDIV
+334 DIKPVDIV

-355 GGRLSR
+355 SQSNGWNDR
-361 AEAARQGVKDFLQT
+361 AGAARNGVKNFLQT

-396 DENVTGPKGYLTVP
+396 YVTGPNGYLTVP

-422 INYALKP
+422 INDALKP
-429 EFTGGTYTQIGIE
+429 KFTGGTYTQIGIE

-457 MILLTDGVPTFSRK
+457 MIVLTDGVPTFSKK
-471 VTAATTLDG
+471 VTAAQTIDG
-480 TTYATDFDYSK
+480 TTYATEFGN
-491 RDEPGNT
+491 RLDEPSTT
-498 SRLSWRFTGLW
+498 SGLPW
-509 SGYYGYYVGSTNI
+509 WDRYTVDRTLIN
-522 DSTWPATLGAAKI
+522 STWPATLGAAKI
-535 AKDAGLTIHTLGIQ
+535 AKDAGLTIHLLGIQ
-549 LSKDGN
+549 LSKDRN

-579 TTDDVSNYLNEQ
+579 TTDDVSDYLNEQ
-591 AQNVVKSFNTI
+591 AKNVVKSFNTI
-602 VNGSINDPLG
+602 VNGSINDSLG

-628 GNSAVTNLPT
+628 GDSAVTNLPT

-733 DFTLNRKDTTES
+733 NFTLNRKDTTES

-778 QGATESLWLPKFNN
+778 QGATESLWLPQFNN

-817 TIWTNKKIYIPLALE
+817 TIWTNKKIYTPLALE

-900 TTSWKVNVSAEG
+900 TTSWKVDVSAEG

-1017 QIDSAGKLLDENGK
+1017 QIDSAGKLLDANGK
-1031 EITGNSKPTTD
+1031 EITANSKPTTD

-1132 GFVLLEGTFEVTIN
+1132 GFVLLKGIFEVTIN

-1206 ALVTAAGALTIYY
+1206 ALVTAAGALTICY

>member
-1 MIAAI
+1 MKKKKSVWFMMVAI
-6 FMGFIPP
+6 LMGFIPP
-13 ILIACSSI
+13 ILTACSSI
-21 AHAIEIQPDKF
+21 AHAIETQPDKI
-32 VDQAGLKVS
+32 VDQAGLKVI
-41 SSVSSDGNSLNWK
+41 SSVSSDGNSLNWE
-54 LQYEKDVASDG
+54 LQYEKSVASDG

-90 VDDEQWFA
+90 TNDDQWFA
-98 ERDFSKQSQ
+98 EKDFSKQSQ

-117 VSKVALKIQADAKK
+117 VSKVALEIQADATK
-131 TDGTQAVTINKN
+131 TDETQAVTINKN

-148 VAGPYELKLPA
+148 VEGPHALKLPA
-159 VATEETTEVSAAS
+159 VATQKTTEVSATS
-172 PPTAEKITSS
+172 PTTAKETTSS
-182 QETETTAQMEEA
+182 QATETTTQTEEA

-203 SSRVVVGSSNL
+203 ASPATVGASNL

-235 TTNYSNIAPEYTTDA
+235 TTDA
-250 TKGTFPTNSWQPA
+250 TKGTYPTNSWQPA

-307 DFAIRKYAKETSE
+307 DFAIRKYAKEASE

-328 NVKGNE
+328 NVKGNK

-355 GGRLSR
+355 SR
-361 AEAARQGVKDFLQT
+361 SNGWNDRAGAARNGVKNFLQT

-396 DENVTGPKGYLTVP
+396 YVTGANGYLTVP
-410 IGKASDTSHINA
+410 IGKVSDTSHINA
-422 INYALKP
+422 INDTLKP
-429 EFTGGTYTQIGIE
+429 KFTGGTYTQIGIE

-457 MILLTDGVPTFSRK
+457 MIVLTDGVPTFSKK
-471 VTAATTLDG
+471 VTAAQTIDG
-480 TTYATDFDYSK
+480 TTYATEFGNRLDA
-491 RDEPGNT
+491 PGNT
-498 SRLSWRFTGLW
+498 SKLNRS
-509 SGYYGYYVGSTNI
+509 YKVGSWGNRTNI

-535 AKDAGLTIHTLGIQ
+535 AKDAGLTIHLLGIQ

-579 TTDDVSNYLNEQ
+579 TTDDVSDYLNEQ
-591 AQNVVKSFNTI
+591 AKNVVKSFNTI

-628 GNSAVTNLPT
+628 GDSAVTNLPT

-733 DFTLNRKDTTES
+733 NFTLNRKDTIES

-778 QGATESLWLPKFNN
+778 QGATESLWLPQFNN

-817 TIWTNKKIYIPLALE
+817 TIWTNKKIYTPLALE

-1017 QIDSAGKLLDENGK
+1017 QIDSAGKLLDANGK
-1031 EITGNSKPTTD
+1031 EITANSKPTTD

-1195 SGIQTFIIVAL
+1195 SGIQTFIIAAL
-1206 ALVTAAGALTIYY
+1206 ALVTAAGALTICY

>member
-1 MIAAI
+1 MMVAI
-6 FMGFIPP
+6 LMGFIPP
-13 ILIACSSI
+13 ILTACSSI
-21 AHAIEIQPDKF
+21 AHAIEIQPDKI
-32 VDQAGLKVS
+32 VDQAGLKVI
-41 SSVSSDGNSLNWK
+41 SSVSSDGNSLNWE
-54 LQYEKDVASDG
+54 LQYEKSVASDG

-90 VDDEQWFA
+90 TNDDQWFA
-98 ERDFSKQSQ
+98 EKDFSKQSQ

-117 VSKVALKIQADAKK
+117 VSKVALEIQADATK
-131 TDGTQAVTINKN
+131 TDETQAVTINKN

-148 VAGPYELKLPA
+148 VEGPHALKLPA
-159 VATEETTEVSAAS
+159 VATQKTTEVSATS
-172 PPTAEKITSS
+172 QTTAEETTSS
-182 QETETTAQMEEA
+182 QATETTTQTEEA

-203 SSRVVVGSSNL
+203 ASPATVGASNL

-235 TTNYSNIAPEYTTDA
+235 TTDA
-250 TKGTFPTNSWQPA
+250 TKGTYPTNSWQPA
-263 GQTNVINH
+263 GQKNVINH

-307 DFAIRKYAKETSE
+307 DFAIRKYAKETSKL
-320 PGLYDVYL
+320 GLYDVYL
-328 NVKGNE
+328 NVKGNK

-344 LVVDMSGSMES
+344 LVVDMSGSMEPS
-355 GGRLSR
+355 SNGGNDR
-361 AEAARQGVKDFLQT
+361 AGAARNGVKNFLQT

-383 YVNVGLVGFSSPG
+383 YVKVGLVGFSSPG
-396 DENVTGPKGYLTVP
+396 YKTNLTVP
-410 IGKASDTSHINA
+410 IGKVSDTRHINE
-422 INYALKP
+422 INSKLNQKF
-429 EFTGGTYTQIGIE
+429 EGGTYTQIGIE

-457 MILLTDGVPTFSRK
+457 MIVLTDGVPTFSKK
-471 VTAATTLDG
+471 VKAAQTIDG
-480 TTYATDFDYSK
+480 TIYATEFDNNK
-491 RDEPGNT
+491 RDEPSIT
-498 SRLSWRFTGLW
+498 SKLRIPYPVDRTWIT
-509 SGYYGYYVGSTNI
+509 
-522 DSTWPATLGAAKI
+522 STWPATLGAAKI

-549 LSKDGN
+549 LSNDKG
-555 FLTEQQVR
+555 FLTKQEVR
-563 DRASLI
+563 DRTSLI

-579 TTDDVSNYLNEQ
+579 TTDDVSDYLNEQ
-591 AQNVVKSFNTI
+591 AKNVVKAFNTI

-733 DFTLNRKDTTES
+733 NFTLNRKDTTER

-766 WEKTNIEKVAET
+766 WEKTNIEKVAAT
-778 QGATESLWLPKFNN
+778 QGATESLWLPQFNN

-817 TIWTNKKIYIPLALE
+817 TIWTNKKIYTPLALE

-859 GVELKDNGDGTYTL
+859 GVELKDNGNGTYTL

-917 DAVPGIEIKDNTIKY
+917 DAVTGIEIKDNTIKY

-1017 QIDSAGKLLDENGK
+1017 QIDSTGKLLDANGK
-1031 EITGNSKPTTD
+1031 EITANSKPTTD

-1077 LADTEFSLATKE
+1077 LADAVFSLAIKE

-1158 KDLDKDAIKVNLKDE
+1158 KDLDKDAIKVNLKNE

-1206 ALVTAAGALTIYY
+1206 ALVTAAGALTICY

>member
-1 MIAAI
+1 MKKKKSVWFMMVAI
-6 FMGFIPP
+6 LMGFIPP
-13 ILIACSSI
+13 ILTACSSI
-21 AHAIEIQPDKF
+21 AHAIEIQPDKI
-32 VDQAGLKVS
+32 VDQAGLKVI
-41 SSVSSDGNSLNWK
+41 SSVSSDGNSLNWE
-54 LQYEKDVASDG
+54 LQYEKSVASDG

-90 VDDEQWFA
+90 ANDDQWFA
-98 ERDFSKQSQ
+98 EKNFSKQSQ
-107 GSLSFTTVLN
+107 GSLSFTTALN
-117 VSKVALKIQADAKK
+117 VSKVALEIQADATK

-148 VAGPYELKLPA
+148 VEGPHALKLPA
-159 VATEETTEVSAAS
+159 VATQETTEVSATS
-172 PPTAEKITSS
+172 PTTAEETTSS
-182 QETETTAQMEEA
+182 QETETTAQTEEA
-194 SEATSSEIN
+194 SEAKSSEIN
-203 SSRVVVGSSNL
+203 SSRVVVGASNL
-214 EYLSGI
+214 KYLSGI
-220 SAFSSINYSNIAPEY
+220 SAFSSI
-235 TTNYSNIAPEYTTDA
+235 NYSNIAPEYTTDA

-307 DFAIRKYAKETSE
+307 DFAIRKYAKETSK

-328 NVKGNE
+328 NVKGNKQE
-334 QQDIKPVDIV
+334 DIKPVDIV

-355 GGRLSR
+355 SQSNGWNDR
-361 AEAARQGVKDFLQT
+361 AGAARNGVKNFLQT

-396 DENVTGPKGYLTVP
+396 YVTGPNGYLTVP

-422 INYALKP
+422 INDALKP
-429 EFTGGTYTQIGIE
+429 KFTGGTYTQIGIE

-457 MILLTDGVPTFSRK
+457 MIVLTDGVPTFSKK
-471 VTAATTLDG
+471 VTAAQTIDG
-480 TTYATDFDYSK
+480 TTYATEFGN
-491 RDEPGNT
+491 RLDEPGNT
-498 SRLSWRFTGLW
+498 SKLNRS
-509 SGYYGYYVGSTNI
+509 YAVGSWGNRTNI

-549 LSKDGN
+549 LSNDRD

-579 TTDDVSNYLNEQ
+579 TTDDVSDYLNEQ
-591 AQNVVKSFNTI
+591 AKNVVKSFNTI

-628 GNSAVTNLPT
+628 GDSAVTNLPT

-733 DFTLNRKDTTES
+733 NFTLNRKDTTES

-778 QGATESLWLPKFNN
+778 QGATESLWLPQFNN

-817 TIWTNKKIYIPLALE
+817 TIWTNKKIYTPLALE

-917 DAVPGIEIKDNTIKY
+917 DAVTGIEIKDNTIKY

-1017 QIDSAGKLLDENGK
+1017 QIDSAGKLLDANGK
-1031 EITGNSKPTTD
+1031 EITANSKPTTD

-1132 GFVLLEGTFEVTIN
+1132 GFVLLKGIFEVTIN

-1206 ALVTAAGALTIYY
+1206 ALVTAAGALTICY

>member
-1 MIAAI
+1 W
-6 FMGFIPP
+6 
-13 ILIACSSI
+13 
-21 AHAIEIQPDKF
+21 E
-32 VDQAGLKVS
+32 
-41 SSVSSDGNSLNWK
+41 
-54 LQYEKDVASDG
+54 LQYEKSVASDG

-90 VDDEQWFA
+90 VDDDQWFA
-98 ERDFSKQSQ
+98 EKDFSKQSQ

-117 VSKVALKIQADAKK
+117 VSKVALEIQADATK

-148 VAGPYELKLPA
+148 VEGPHALKLPA
-159 VATEETTEVSAAS
+159 VATQKTTEVSATS
-172 PPTAEKITSS
+172 QTTAEETTSS
-182 QETETTAQMEEA
+182 QATETTTQTEEA
-194 SEATSSEIN
+194 SEAKSSEIN
-203 SSRVVVGSSNL
+203 ASPATVGASNL

-235 TTNYSNIAPEYTTDA
+235 TTDA
-250 TKGTFPTNSWQPA
+250 TKGTYPTNSWQPA

-307 DFAIRKYAKETSE
+307 DFAIRKYAKETSK

-328 NVKGNE
+328 NVKGNKQE
-334 QQDIKPVDIV
+334 DIKPVDIV

-355 GGRLSR
+355 SQSNGWNDR
-361 AEAARQGVKDFLQT
+361 AGAARNGVKNFLQT

-396 DENVTGPKGYLTVP
+396 YVTGPNGYLTVP

-422 INYALKP
+422 INDALKP
-429 EFTGGTYTQIGIE
+429 KFTGGTYTQIGIE

-457 MILLTDGVPTFSRK
+457 MIVLTDGVPTFSKK
-471 VTAATTLDG
+471 VTAAQTIDG
-480 TTYATDFDYSK
+480 TTYATEFGN
-491 RDEPGNT
+491 RLDEPSTT
-498 SRLSWRFTGLW
+498 SGLPW
-509 SGYYGYYVGSTNI
+509 WDRYTVDRTLIN
-522 DSTWPATLGAAKI
+522 STWPATLGAAKI
-535 AKDAGLTIHTLGIQ
+535 AKDAGLTIHLLGIQ
-549 LSKDGN
+549 LSKDRN

-579 TTDDVSNYLNEQ
+579 TTDDVSDYLNEQ
-591 AQNVVKSFNTI
+591 AKNVVKSFNTI
-602 VNGSINDPLG
+602 VNGSINDSLG

-628 GNSAVTNLPT
+628 GDSAVTNLPT

-733 DFTLNRKDTTES
+733 NFTLNRKDTTES

-778 QGATESLWLPKFNN
+778 QGATESLWLPQFNN

-817 TIWTNKKIYIPLALE
+817 TIWTNKKIYTPLALE

-900 TTSWKVNVSAEG
+900 TTSWKVDVSAEG

-1017 QIDSAGKLLDENGK
+1017 QIDSAGKLLDANGK
-1031 EITGNSKPTTD
+1031 EITANSKPTTD

-1132 GFVLLEGTFEVTIN
+1132 GFVLLKGIFEVTIN

-1206 ALVTAAGALTIYY
+1206 ALVTAAGALTICY

>member
-1 MIAAI
+1 MMAAI
-6 FMGFIPP
+6 LMGFIPQ

-21 AHAIEIQPDKF
+21 AHAIEIQPDKI
-32 VDQAGLKVS
+32 VDQAGLKVI
-41 SSVSSDGNSLNWK
+41 SSVSSDGNSLNWE
-54 LQYEKDVASDG
+54 LQYEKNVASDG

-85 DASFA
+85 NASFA
-90 VDDEQWFA
+90 ANDDQWFA
-98 ERDFSKQSQ
+98 EKDFSKQSQ

-117 VSKVALKIQADAKK
+117 VSKVALEIQADATK

-148 VAGPYELKLPA
+148 VEGPHALKLPA
-159 VATEETTEVSAAS
+159 VATEETTEVSTTS
-172 PPTAEKITSS
+172 PPTAEEITSS
-182 QETETTAQMEEA
+182 QETETTAQTEEA

-214 EYLSGI
+214 KYLSGI

-235 TTNYSNIAPEYTTDA
+235 TKDA

-328 NVKGNE
+328 NVKGNT

-355 GGRLSR
+355 SQSNGWNDR
-361 AEAARQGVKDFLQT
+361 AGAARNGVKNFLQT

-383 YVNVGLVGFSSPG
+383 YVKVGLVGFSSPG
-396 DENVTGPKGYLTVP
+396 YVTGANGYLTVP
-410 IGKASDTSHINA
+410 IGKVSDTSHINA
-422 INYALKP
+422 INDTLKP
-429 EFTGGTYTQIGIE
+429 KFTGGTYTQIGIE
-442 QGQQMLAGSSNENKM
+442 QGQQMLAGISNENKM
-457 MILLTDGVPTFSRK
+457 MIVLTDGVPTFSKK
-471 VTAATTLDG
+471 VTAAQTIDG
-480 TTYATDFDYSK
+480 TTYATEFGN
-491 RDEPGNT
+491 RLDEPGNT
-498 SRLSWRFTGLW
+498 SKLDS
-509 SGYYGYYVGSTNI
+509 SYAVGSRGNRTNI

-549 LSKDGN
+549 LSKDGD

-569 ATPGKYKDAE
+569 ATQGKYKDAE
-579 TTDDVSNYLNEQ
+579 TTDDVSDYLNEQ
-591 AQNVVKSFNTI
+591 AKNVVKSFNTI
-602 VNGSINDPLG
+602 VNGSINDSLG

-628 GNSAVTNLPT
+628 GNSAVTDLPT

-778 QGATESLWLPKFNN
+778 QGATESLWLPQFNN

-817 TIWTNKKIYIPLALE
+817 TIWTNKKIYTPFALE

-917 DAVPGIEIKDNTIKY
+917 DAVTGIEIKDNTIKY

-1017 QIDSAGKLLDENGK
+1017 QIDSAGKLLDANGK
-1031 EITGNSKPTTD
+1031 EITANSKPTTD

-1206 ALVTAAGALTIYY
+1206 ALVTAAGALTICY

>member
-1 MIAAI
+1 MKKKKSVWFMMVAI
-6 FMGFIPP
+6 LMGFIPQ
-13 ILIACSSI
+13 ILTAYSSI
-21 AHAIEIQPDKF
+21 AQAIETQPDKI
-32 VDQAGLKVS
+32 VDQSGLKVS
-41 SSVSSDGNSLNWK
+41 SSVSSDGNSLNWE
-54 LQYEKDVASDG
+54 LQYEKSVASDG

-90 VDDEQWFA
+90 VDDDQWFA
-98 ERDFSKQSQ
+98 EKDFSKQSQ

-117 VSKVALKIQADAKK
+117 VSKVALEIQADATK

-148 VAGPYELKLPA
+148 VEGPHALKLPA
-159 VATEETTEVSAAS
+159 VATQKTTEVSATS
-172 PPTAEKITSS
+172 QTTAEETTSS
-182 QETETTAQMEEA
+182 QATETTTQTEEA
-194 SEATSSEIN
+194 SEAKSSEIN
-203 SSRVVVGSSNL
+203 ASPATVGASNL

-235 TTNYSNIAPEYTTDA
+235 TTDA
-250 TKGTFPTNSWQPA
+250 TKGTYPTNSWQPA

-307 DFAIRKYAKETSE
+307 DFAIRKYAKETSK

-328 NVKGNE
+328 NVKGNKQE
-334 QQDIKPVDIV
+334 DIKPVDIV

-355 GGRLSR
+355 SQSNGWNDR
-361 AEAARQGVKDFLQT
+361 AGAARNGVKNFLQT

-396 DENVTGPKGYLTVP
+396 YVTGPNGYLTVP

-422 INYALKP
+422 INDALKP
-429 EFTGGTYTQIGIE
+429 KFTGGTYTQIGIE

-457 MILLTDGVPTFSRK
+457 MIVLTDGVPTFSKK
-471 VTAATTLDG
+471 VTAAQTIDG
-480 TTYATDFDYSK
+480 TTYATEFGK
-491 RDEPGNT
+491 EPRLDEPSTT
-498 SRLSWRFTGLW
+498 SGLPW
-509 SGYYGYYVGSTNI
+509 WDRYTVDRTLIN
-522 DSTWPATLGAAKI
+522 STWPATLGAAKI
-535 AKDAGLTIHTLGIQ
+535 AKDAGLTIHLLGIQ
-549 LSKDGN
+549 LSKDRN

-579 TTDDVSNYLNEQ
+579 TTDDVSDYLNEQ
-591 AQNVVKSFNTI
+591 AKNVVKSFNTI
-602 VNGSINDPLG
+602 VNGSINDSLG

-628 GNSAVTNLPT
+628 GDSAVTNLPT

-733 DFTLNRKDTTES
+733 NFTLNRKDTTES

-778 QGATESLWLPKFNN
+778 QGATESLWLPQFNN

-817 TIWTNKKIYIPLALE
+817 TIWTNKKIYTPLALE

-900 TTSWKVNVSAEG
+900 TTSWKVDVSAEG

-1017 QIDSAGKLLDENGK
+1017 QIDSAGKLLDANGK
-1031 EITGNSKPTTD
+1031 EITANSKPTTD

-1132 GFVLLEGTFEVTIN
+1132 GFVLLKGIFEVTIN

-1206 ALVTAAGALTIYY
+1206 ALVTAAGALTICY

>member
-1 MIAAI
+1 MKKKRSAWVLMVAI
-6 FMGFIPP
+6 LMGLIPQ
-13 ILIACSSI
+13 ILTAYSSI
-21 AHAIEIQPDKF
+21 AQAIETQPDKI
-32 VDQAGLKVS
+32 VDQSGLKVS

-65 NDQALKFKVTADGEA
+65 NDQELKFKVTADGEA

-90 VDDEQWFA
+90 TNGEQWFA
-98 ERDFSKQSQ
+98 EKDFSKQSQ
-107 GSLSFTTVLN
+107 GSLSFTTALN
-117 VSKVALKIQADAKK
+117 VSKVALEIQADATK
-131 TDGTQAVTINKN
+131 TDETQAVTINKN
-143 ILTSA
+143 ILTS
-148 VAGPYELKLPA
+148 VVEGPHVLKLPA
-159 VATEETTEVSAAS
+159 VATQETTEVSATS
-172 PPTAEKITSS
+172 QTTAEETTSS
-182 QETETTAQMEEA
+182 QATETTAQTEEA

-203 SSRVVVGSSNL
+203 ASRATVGASNL
-214 EYLSGI
+214 EYFSGI
-220 SAFSSINYSNIAPEY
+220 SAFSS
-235 TTNYSNIAPEYTTDA
+235 TNYSNIAPEYTTDA
-250 TKGTFPTNSWQPA
+250 TKGTYPTNSWQPA
-263 GQTNVINH
+263 GKTNVINH

-307 DFAIRKYAKETSE
+307 DFAIRKYAKEASE

-328 NVKGNE
+328 NVKGNK

-344 LVVDMSGSMES
+344 LVVDMSGSMEPS
-355 GGRLSR
+355 VNGGSDR
-361 AEAARQGVKDFLQT
+361 AGAARNGVKNFLQT

-396 DENVTGPKGYLTVP
+396 WQYVTGPNGYLTVP
-410 IGKASDTSHINA
+410 IGKVSDTSHINA
-422 INYALKP
+422 INDTLKP
-429 EFTGGTYTQIGIE
+429 TFSGGTYTQIGIE

-457 MILLTDGVPTFSRK
+457 MIVLTDGVPTFSKK
-471 VTAATTLDG
+471 VTAAQTIDG
-480 TTYATDFDYSK
+480 TTYATEFDNNE

-498 SRLSWRFTGLW
+498 SRLRRSYEVGTGW
-509 SGYYGYYVGSTNI
+509 NRTRI

-549 LSKDGN
+549 LSKDGD
-555 FLTEQQVR
+555 FLPEQEVR

-579 TTDDVSNYLNEQ
+579 TTDDVSDYLNEQ
-591 AQNVVKSFNTI
+591 AKNVVKSFNTI

-778 QGATESLWLPKFNN
+778 QGATESLWLPQFNN

-817 TIWTNKKIYIPLALE
+817 TIWTNKKIYTPLALE

-917 DAVPGIEIKDNTIKY
+917 DAATGIEIKDNTIKY

-998 LEETKV
+998 LEETTV

-1017 QIDSAGKLLDENGK
+1017 QIDSAGKLLDANGK
-1031 EITGNSKPTTD
+1031 EITANSKPTTD

-1206 ALVTAAGALTIYY
+1206 ALVTAAGALTICY

>member
-1 MIAAI
+1 MKKKKSVWFMMVAI
-6 FMGFIPP
+6 LMGFIPP
-13 ILIACSSI
+13 ILTACSSI
-21 AHAIEIQPDKF
+21 AHAIEIQPDKI
-32 VDQAGLKVS
+32 VDQAGLKVI
-41 SSVSSDGNSLNWK
+41 SSVSSDGNSLNWE
-54 LQYEKDVASDG
+54 LQYEKSVASDG

-90 VDDEQWFA
+90 ANDDQWFA
-98 ERDFSKQSQ
+98 EKNFSKQSQ
-107 GSLSFTTVLN
+107 GSLSFTTALN
-117 VSKVALKIQADAKK
+117 VSKVALEIQADATK

-148 VAGPYELKLPA
+148 VEGPHALKLPA
-159 VATEETTEVSAAS
+159 VATQETTEVSATS
-172 PPTAEKITSS
+172 PTTAEETTSS
-182 QETETTAQMEEA
+182 QETETTAQTEEA
-194 SEATSSEIN
+194 SEAKSSEIN
-203 SSRVVVGSSNL
+203 SSRVVVGASNL
-214 EYLSGI
+214 KYLSGI
-220 SAFSSINYSNIAPEY
+220 SAFSSI
-235 TTNYSNIAPEYTTDA
+235 NYSNIAPEYTTDA

-307 DFAIRKYAKETSE
+307 DFAIRKYAKETSK

-328 NVKGNE
+328 NVKGNKQE
-334 QQDIKPVDIV
+334 DIKPVDIV

-355 GGRLSR
+355 SQSNGWNDR
-361 AEAARQGVKDFLQT
+361 AGAARNGVKNFLQT

-396 DENVTGPKGYLTVP
+396 YVTGPNGYLTVP

-422 INYALKP
+422 INDALKP
-429 EFTGGTYTQIGIE
+429 KFTGGTYTQIGIE

-457 MILLTDGVPTFSRK
+457 MIVLTDGVPTFSKK
-471 VTAATTLDG
+471 VTAAQTIDG
-480 TTYATDFDYSK
+480 TTYATKFGNTL
-491 RDEPGNT
+491 DEPRNT
-498 SRLSWRFTGLW
+498 SKLNRS
-509 SGYYGYYVGSTNI
+509 YAVGSWGNRTNI

-549 LSKDGN
+549 LSNDRD

-579 TTDDVSNYLNEQ
+579 TTDDVSDYLNEQ
-591 AQNVVKSFNTI
+591 AKNVVKSFNTI

-628 GNSAVTNLPT
+628 GDSAVTNLPT

-733 DFTLNRKDTTES
+733 NFTLNRKDTTES

-778 QGATESLWLPKFNN
+778 QGATESLWLPQFNN

-817 TIWTNKKIYIPLALE
+817 TIWTNKKIYTPLALE

-917 DAVPGIEIKDNTIKY
+917 DAVTGIEIKDNTIKY

-1017 QIDSAGKLLDENGK
+1017 QIDSAGKLLDANGK
-1031 EITGNSKPTTD
+1031 EITANSKPTTD

-1118 RPGTYVIKETKAPE
+1118 RPGTYVIKETKEPE
-1132 GFVLLEGTFEVTIN
+1132 GFVLLKGIFEVTIN

-1181 VANTPKGQLPATGG
+1181 VANTSKGQLPATGG

-1206 ALVTAAGALTIYY
+1206 ALVTAAGALTICY

>member
-1 MIAAI
+1 MKKKKSVWFMMVAI
-6 FMGFIPP
+6 LMGFIPP
-13 ILIACSSI
+13 ILTAYSSI
-21 AHAIEIQPDKF
+21 AQAIETQPDKI
-32 VDQAGLKVS
+32 VDQSGLKVS

-90 VDDEQWFA
+90 TNDDQWFA
-98 ERDFSKQSQ
+98 EKDFSKQSQ

-117 VSKVALKIQADAKK
+117 VSKVALEIQADATK
-131 TDGTQAVTINKN
+131 TDETQAVTINKN

-148 VAGPYELKLPA
+148 VEGPHALKLPA
-159 VATEETTEVSAAS
+159 VATQKTTEVSATS
-172 PPTAEKITSS
+172 QTTAEETTSS
-182 QETETTAQMEEA
+182 QATETTTQTEEA

-203 SSRVVVGSSNL
+203 ASPATVGASKL

-235 TTNYSNIAPEYTTDA
+235 TTDA
-250 TKGTFPTNSWQPA
+250 TKGTYPTNSWQPA

-307 DFAIRKYAKETSE
+307 DFAIRKYAKEASE

-344 LVVDMSGSMES
+344 LIVDMSGSMES
-355 GGRLSR
+355 SR
-361 AEAARQGVKDFLQT
+361 SNGWNDRAGAARNGVKNFLQT

-396 DENVTGPKGYLTVP
+396 YVTGANGYLTVP
-410 IGKASDTSHINA
+410 IGKVSDTSHINA
-422 INYALKP
+422 INDTLKP
-429 EFTGGTYTQIGIE
+429 KFTGGTYTQIGIE

-457 MILLTDGVPTFSRK
+457 MIVLTDGVPTFSKK
-471 VTAATTLDG
+471 VTAAQTIDG
-480 TTYATDFDYSK
+480 TTYATEFGNGL
-491 RDEPGNT
+491 DEPGNT
-498 SRLSWRFTGLW
+498 SKLNS
-509 SGYYGYYVGSTNI
+509 SYAVGSWGNRTNI

-579 TTDDVSNYLNEQ
+579 TTDDVSDYLNEQ
-591 AQNVVKSFNTI
+591 AKNVVKSFNTI
-602 VNGSINDPLG
+602 VNGSINDSLG

-778 QGATESLWLPKFNN
+778 QGATESLWLPQFNN

-817 TIWTNKKIYIPLALE
+817 TIWTNKKIYTPLALE

-964 QYDDKW
+964 QYGDKW
-970 TNDGKVV
+970 TNDGEVV

-1017 QIDSAGKLLDENGK
+1017 QIDSAGKLLDANGK
-1031 EITGNSKPTTD
+1031 EITANSKPTTD

-1206 ALVTAAGALTIYY
+1206 ALVTAAGALTICY

>member
-1 MIAAI
+1 MMVAI
-6 FMGFIPP
+6 LMGFIPQ
-13 ILIACSSI
+13 ILTAYSSI
-21 AHAIEIQPDKF
+21 AQAIETQPDKI
-32 VDQAGLKVS
+32 VDQSGLKVS

-90 VDDEQWFA
+90 TNDDQWFA
-98 ERDFSKQSQ
+98 EKDFSKQSQ

-117 VSKVALKIQADAKK
+117 VSKVALEIQADATK

-148 VAGPYELKLPA
+148 VEGPHALKLPA
-159 VATEETTEVSAAS
+159 VATQKTTEVSATS
-172 PPTAEKITSS
+172 PTTAEETTSS
-182 QETETTAQMEEA
+182 QETETTAQTEEA

-203 SSRVVVGSSNL
+203 ASPEIVSASNL

-220 SAFSSINYSNIAPEY
+220 SVFSSI
-235 TTNYSNIAPEYTTDA
+235 NYSNIAPEYTTDA
-250 TKGTFPTNSWQPA
+250 TKGTYPTNSWQPA

-307 DFAIRKYAKETSE
+307 DFAIRKYAKEASE

-328 NVKGNE
+328 NVKGNK

-355 GGRLSR
+355 SQSNGWNDR
-361 AEAARQGVKDFLQT
+361 AGVVRNGVKNFLQT

-396 DENVTGPKGYLTVP
+396 YVTGANGYLTVP
-410 IGKASDTSHINA
+410 IGKVSDTSHINA
-422 INYALKP
+422 INDTLKP
-429 EFTGGTYTQIGIE
+429 KFTGGTYTQIGIE

-457 MILLTDGVPTFSRK
+457 MIVLTDGVPTFSKK
-471 VTAATTLDG
+471 VTAAQTIDG
-480 TTYATDFDYSK
+480 TTYATEFGNTL
-491 RDEPGNT
+491 DEPRNT
-498 SRLSWRFTGLW
+498 SKLNS
-509 SGYYGYYVGSTNI
+509 SYVVGSRGNRTNI

-549 LSKDGN
+549 LSNDSD

-569 ATPGKYKDAE
+569 ATPGKYKDAK
-579 TTDDVSNYLNEQ
+579 TTDAVSDYLNEQ
-591 AQNVVKSFNTI
+591 AKNVVKSFNTI
-602 VNGSINDPLG
+602 VNGSIDDPLG

-628 GNSAVTNLPT
+628 GDSAVTNLPT

-751 FIRLSKSDVATDTNV
+751 FIRLSKSYVATDTNV

-778 QGATESLWLPKFNN
+778 QGATESLWLPQFNN

-817 TIWTNKKIYIPLALE
+817 TIWTNKKIYTPLALE

-917 DAVPGIEIKDNTIKY
+917 DAVTGIEIKDNTIKY

-970 TNDGKVV
+970 TNDGEVV

-1017 QIDSAGKLLDENGK
+1017 QIDSAGKLLDANGK
-1031 EITGNSKPTTD
+1031 EITANSKPTTD

-1132 GFVLLEGTFEVTIN
+1132 GFVLLEGIFEVTIN

-1206 ALVTAAGALTIYY
+1206 ALVTAAGALTICY

>member
-1 MIAAI
+1 MQQNQK
-6 FMGFIPP
+6 
-13 ILIACSSI
+13 S
-21 AHAIEIQPDKF
+21 
-32 VDQAGLKVS
+32 
-41 SSVSSDGNSLNWK
+41 
-54 LQYEKDVASDG
+54 VASDG

-90 VDDEQWFA
+90 ANDDQWFA
-98 ERDFSKQSQ
+98 EKNFSKQSQ
-107 GSLSFTTVLN
+107 GSLSFTTALN
-117 VSKVALKIQADAKK
+117 VSKVALEIQADATK

-148 VAGPYELKLPA
+148 VEGPHALKLPA
-159 VATEETTEVSAAS
+159 VATQETTEVSATS
-172 PPTAEKITSS
+172 PTTAEETTSS
-182 QETETTAQMEEA
+182 QETETTAQTEEA
-194 SEATSSEIN
+194 SEAKSSEIN
-203 SSRVVVGSSNL
+203 SSRVVVGASNL
-214 EYLSGI
+214 KYLSGI
-220 SAFSSINYSNIAPEY
+220 SAFSSI
-235 TTNYSNIAPEYTTDA
+235 NYSNIAPEYTTDA

-296 HSYIQYGEKQT
+296 HSYIQYGEKKT
-307 DFAIRKYAKETSE
+307 DFAIRKYAKETSK

-328 NVKGNE
+328 NVKGNK

-355 GGRLSR
+355 SQSNGWNDR
-361 AEAARQGVKDFLQT
+361 AGAARNGVKNFLQT

-396 DENVTGPKGYLTVP
+396 YVTGPNGYLTVP

-422 INYALKP
+422 INDALKP
-429 EFTGGTYTQIGIE
+429 KFTGGTYTQIGIE
-442 QGQQMLAGSSNENKM
+442 QGQKMLAGSSNENKM
-457 MILLTDGVPTFSRK
+457 MIVLTDGVPTFSKK
-471 VTAATTLDG
+471 VTAARTIDG
-480 TTYATDFDYSK
+480 TTYATEFGNGL
-491 RDEPGNT
+491 DEPGTT
-498 SRLSWRFTGLW
+498 SKLNRS
-509 SGYYGYYVGSTNI
+509 YEVGSRGNRTNI

-579 TTDDVSNYLNEQ
+579 TTDDVSDYLNEQ
-591 AQNVVKSFNTI
+591 AKNVVKSFNTI
-602 VNGSINDPLG
+602 VNGSINDSLG

-778 QGATESLWLPKFNN
+778 QGATESLWLPQFNN

-817 TIWTNKKIYIPLALE
+817 TIWTNKKIYTPLALE

-1017 QIDSAGKLLDENGK
+1017 QIDSAGKLLDANGK
-1031 EITGNSKPTTD
+1031 EITANSKPTTD

-1099 TNDEGTGQFLDASG
+1099 TNDEGTGQFLDTSG

-1132 GFVLLEGTFEVTIN
+1132 GFVLLKGIFEVTIN

-1206 ALVTAAGALTIYY
+1206 ALVTAAGALTICY

>member
-1 MIAAI
+1 MKKKKSVWFMMVAI
-6 FMGFIPP
+6 LMGFIPP
-13 ILIACSSI
+13 ILTACSSI
-21 AHAIEIQPDKF
+21 AHAIETQPDKI
-32 VDQAGLKVS
+32 VDQAGLKVI
-41 SSVSSDGNSLNWK
+41 SSVSSDGNSLNWE
-54 LQYEKDVASDG
+54 LQYEKSVASDG

-90 VDDEQWFA
+90 TNDDQWFA
-98 ERDFSKQSQ
+98 EKDLSKQSQ

-117 VSKVALKIQADAKK
+117 VSKVALEIQADATK
-131 TDGTQAVTINKN
+131 TDETQAVTINKN

-148 VAGPYELKLPA
+148 VEGPHALKLPA
-159 VATEETTEVSAAS
+159 VATQKTTEVSATS
-172 PPTAEKITSS
+172 QTTAEETTSS
-182 QETETTAQMEEA
+182 QATETTTQTEEA
-194 SEATSSEIN
+194 SEAKSSEIN
-203 SSRVVVGSSNL
+203 ASPATVGASNL

-235 TTNYSNIAPEYTTDA
+235 TTDA
-250 TKGTFPTNSWQPA
+250 TKGTYPTNSWQPA

-307 DFAIRKYAKETSE
+307 DFAIRKYAKETSK

-328 NVKGNE
+328 NVKGNKQE
-334 QQDIKPVDIV
+334 DIKPVDIV

-355 GGRLSR
+355 SQSNGWNDR
-361 AEAARQGVKDFLQT
+361 AGAARNGVKNFLQT
-375 IKDAGIGD
+375 MKDAGIGD

-396 DENVTGPKGYLTVP
+396 YVTGPNGYLTVP

-422 INYALKP
+422 INDALKP
-429 EFTGGTYTQIGIE
+429 KFTGGTYTQIGIE
-442 QGQQMLAGSSNENKM
+442 QGQQMLAESSNENKM
-457 MILLTDGVPTFSRK
+457 MIVLTDGVPTFSKK
-471 VTAATTLDG
+471 VTAAQTIDG
-480 TTYATDFDYSK
+480 TTYATEFGN
-491 RDEPGNT
+491 RLDEPSTT
-498 SRLSWRFTGLW
+498 SGLPW
-509 SGYYGYYVGSTNI
+509 WDWYTVDRTLIN
-522 DSTWPATLGAAKI
+522 STWPATLGAAKI

-549 LSKDGN
+549 LSKDRN
-555 FLTEQQVR
+555 FLIEQQVR
-563 DRASLI
+563 YRASLI

-579 TTDDVSNYLNEQ
+579 TTDDVSDYLNEQ
-591 AQNVVKSFNTI
+591 AKNVVKSFNTI

-628 GNSAVTNLPT
+628 GDSAVTNLPT

-733 DFTLNRKDTTES
+733 NFTLNRKDTTES

-778 QGATESLWLPKFNN
+778 QGATESLWLPQFNN

-817 TIWTNKKIYIPLALE
+817 TIWTNKKIYTPLALE

-917 DAVPGIEIKDNTIKY
+917 DAVTGIEIKDNTIKY

-988 FASLAPGYYS
+988 FASLVPGYYS

-1017 QIDSAGKLLDENGK
+1017 QIDSAGKLLDANGK
-1031 EITGNSKPTTD
+1031 EITANSKPTTD

-1132 GFVLLEGTFEVTIN
+1132 GFVLLKGIFEVTIN

-1206 ALVTAAGALTIYY
+1206 ALVTAAGALTICY

>member
-1 MIAAI
+1 MKKKKSVWFMMVAI
-6 FMGFIPP
+6 LMGFIPP
-13 ILIACSSI
+13 ILTACSSI
-21 AHAIEIQPDKF
+21 AHAIEIQPDKI
-32 VDQAGLKVS
+32 VDQAGLKVI
-41 SSVSSDGNSLNWK
+41 SSVSSDGNSLNWE
-54 LQYEKDVASDG
+54 LQYEKSVASDG

-90 VDDEQWFA
+90 ANDDQWFA
-98 ERDFSKQSQ
+98 EKNFSKQSQ
-107 GSLSFTTVLN
+107 GSLSFTTALN
-117 VSKVALKIQADAKK
+117 VSKVALEIQADATK

-148 VAGPYELKLPA
+148 VEGPHALKLPA
-159 VATEETTEVSAAS
+159 VATQETTEVSATS
-172 PPTAEKITSS
+172 PTTAEETTSS
-182 QETETTAQMEEA
+182 QETETTAQTEEA
-194 SEATSSEIN
+194 SEAKSSEIN
-203 SSRVVVGSSNL
+203 SSRVVVGASNL
-214 EYLSGI
+214 KYLSGI
-220 SAFSSINYSNIAPEY
+220 SAFSSI
-235 TTNYSNIAPEYTTDA
+235 NYSNIAPEYTTDA

-307 DFAIRKYAKETSE
+307 DFAIRKYAKETSK

-328 NVKGNE
+328 NVKGNKQE
-334 QQDIKPVDIV
+334 DIKPVDIV

-355 GGRLSR
+355 SQSNGWNDR
-361 AEAARQGVKDFLQT
+361 AGAARNGVKNFLQT

-396 DENVTGPKGYLTVP
+396 YVTGPNGYLTVP

-422 INYALKP
+422 INDALKP
-429 EFTGGTYTQIGIE
+429 KFTGGTYTQIGIE

-457 MILLTDGVPTFSRK
+457 MIVLTDGVPTFSKK
-471 VTAATTLDG
+471 VTAAQTIDG
-480 TTYATDFDYSK
+480 TTYATKFGN
-491 RDEPGNT
+491 RLDEPGNT
-498 SRLSWRFTGLW
+498 SKLNRS
-509 SGYYGYYVGSTNI
+509 YVVGSWGNRTNI

-535 AKDAGLTIHTLGIQ
+535 AKDAGLTIHLLGIQ

-579 TTDDVSNYLNEQ
+579 TTDDVSDYLNEQ
-591 AQNVVKSFNTI
+591 AKNVVKSFNTI

-628 GNSAVTNLPT
+628 GDSAVTNLPT

-733 DFTLNRKDTTES
+733 NFTLNRKDTTES

-778 QGATESLWLPKFNN
+778 QGATESLWLPQFNN

-817 TIWTNKKIYIPLALE
+817 TIWTNKKIYTPLALE

-917 DAVPGIEIKDNTIKY
+917 DAVTGIEIKDNTIKY

-1017 QIDSAGKLLDENGK
+1017 QIDSAGKLLDANGK
-1031 EITGNSKPTTD
+1031 EITANSKPTTD

-1132 GFVLLEGTFEVTIN
+1132 GFVLLKGIFEVTIN

-1206 ALVTAAGALTIYY
+1206 ALVTAAGALTICY

>member
-1 MIAAI
+1 MMAAI
-6 FMGFIPP
+6 LIGFISP

-21 AHAIEIQPDKF
+21 AHAIEIQPDKI

-41 SSVSSDGNSLNWK
+41 SSVSSDGNSLNWE
-54 LQYEKDVASDG
+54 LQYEKNVASDG

-90 VDDEQWFA
+90 TNDDQWFA
-98 ERDFSKQSQ
+98 EKDFSKQSQ

-117 VSKVALKIQADAKK
+117 VSKVALEIQADATK
-131 TDGTQAVTINKN
+131 TDETQAVTINKN

-148 VAGPYELKLPA
+148 VEGPHELKLPA

-172 PPTAEKITSS
+172 PPTAEEITSS
-182 QETETTAQMEEA
+182 QETETTAQTEEA

-203 SSRVVVGSSNL
+203 SSRVIVGSNNL

-235 TTNYSNIAPEYTTDA
+235 TKDA

-284 VTSWNGDPSDTT
+284 VTSWNGDPSDTI

-307 DFAIRKYAKETSE
+307 DFAIRKYAKETSN

-328 NVKGNE
+328 NVKGNT

-355 GGRLSR
+355 SQSNGLNDR
-361 AEAARQGVKDFLQT
+361 AGAARNGVKNFLQT

-396 DENVTGPKGYLTVP
+396 GVTGSDGYLTVP

-422 INYALKP
+422 INNALSPK
-429 EFTGGTYTQIGIE
+429 FSGGTYTQIGIE
-442 QGQQMLAGSSNENKM
+442 QGQQMLAGISNENKM
-457 MILLTDGVPTFSRK
+457 MIVLTDGVPTFSKK
-471 VTAATTLDG
+471 VTAAQTIDG
-480 TTYATDFDYSK
+480 ITYATGFDNNE
-491 RDEPGNT
+491 RDEPGST
-498 SRLSWRFTGLW
+498 SELSWWNRYRVDGTLI
-509 SGYYGYYVGSTNI
+509 N
-522 DSTWPATLGAAKI
+522 STWPATLGAAKI

-579 TTDDVSNYLNEQ
+579 TTDDVSDYLNEQ
-591 AQNVVKSFNTI
+591 AKNVVKAFNTI
-602 VNGSINDPLG
+602 VNGSINDSLG

-628 GNSAVTNLPT
+628 GNSAVTDLPT

-778 QGATESLWLPKFNN
+778 QGATESLWLPQFNN

-817 TIWTNKKIYIPLALE
+817 TIWTNKKIYTPFALE

-845 GAVFKLSGGSLPNA
+845 GAVFKLSGGSLPNE

-873 SDDKYKLQLNTEYTL
+873 SDDMYKLQLNTEYTL

-917 DAVPGIEIKDNTIKY
+917 DAVTGIEIKDNTIKY

-1017 QIDSAGKLLDENGK
+1017 QIDSAGKLLDANGK
-1031 EITGNSKPTTD
+1031 EITANSKPTTD

-1048 DNKIVLIKYNELR
+1048 DNKIVFIKYNELR

-1099 TNDEGTGQFLDASG
+1099 TNDEGTGQFLDASD

-1151 GDVTYDG
+1151 GDLTYEG

-1206 ALVTAAGALTIYY
+1206 ALVTAAGALTICY

>member
-1 MIAAI
+1 MMVAI
-6 FMGFIPP
+6 LMGFIPP

-21 AHAIEIQPDKF
+21 AHAIEIQPDKI
-32 VDQAGLKVS
+32 VDQAGLKVI
-41 SSVSSDGNSLNWK
+41 SSVSSDGNSLNWE
-54 LQYEKDVASDG
+54 LQYEKSVASDG

-90 VDDEQWFA
+90 TNDDQWFA
-98 ERDFSKQSQ
+98 EKDFSKQSQ

-117 VSKVALKIQADAKK
+117 VSKVALEIQADATK
-131 TDGTQAVTINKN
+131 TDETQAVTINKN

-148 VAGPYELKLPA
+148 VEGPHALKLPA
-159 VATEETTEVSAAS
+159 VATQKTTEVSATS
-172 PPTAEKITSS
+172 QTTAEETTSS
-182 QETETTAQMEEA
+182 QATETTTQTEEA

-203 SSRVVVGSSNL
+203 ASLATVGASKL

-235 TTNYSNIAPEYTTDA
+235 TTDA
-250 TKGTFPTNSWQPA
+250 TKGTYPTNSWQPA

-307 DFAIRKYAKETSE
+307 DFAIRKYAKEASE

-344 LVVDMSGSMES
+344 LIVDMSGSMES
-355 GGRLSR
+355 SR
-361 AEAARQGVKDFLQT
+361 SNGWNDRAGAARNGVKNFLQT

-396 DENVTGPKGYLTVP
+396 YVTGPNGYLTVP

-422 INYALKP
+422 INDALKP
-429 EFTGGTYTQIGIE
+429 KFTGGTYTQIGIE
-442 QGQQMLAGSSNENKM
+442 QGQQMLAGSSNKNKM
-457 MILLTDGVPTFSRK
+457 MIVLTDGVPTYSKK
-471 VTAATTLDG
+471 VTAAQTIDG
-480 TTYATDFDYSK
+480 TTYATKFGNK
-491 RDEPGNT
+491 LDEPGST
-498 SRLSWRFTGLW
+498 SELSWWNEYTVDRTLI
-509 SGYYGYYVGSTNI
+509 N
-522 DSTWPATLGAAKI
+522 STWPATLGAAKI

-549 LSKDGN
+549 LSKDRD

-579 TTDDVSNYLNEQ
+579 TTDDVSDYLNEQ
-591 AQNVVKSFNTI
+591 AKNVVKSFNTI
-602 VNGSINDPLG
+602 VNGSINDSLG

-778 QGATESLWLPKFNN
+778 QGATESLWLPQFNN

-817 TIWTNKKIYIPLALE
+817 TIWTNKKIYTPLALE

-964 QYDDKW
+964 QYGDKW
-970 TNDGKVV
+970 TNDGEVV

-1017 QIDSAGKLLDENGK
+1017 QIDSAGKLLDANGK
-1031 EITGNSKPTTD
+1031 EITANSKPTTD

-1089 DSNTILATLK
+1089 DSNTLLATLK

-1206 ALVTAAGALTIYY
+1206 ALVTAAGALTICY

>member
-1 MIAAI
+1 MMVAI
-6 FMGFIPP
+6 LMGFIPP
-13 ILIACSSI
+13 ILTACSSI
-21 AHAIEIQPDKF
+21 AHAIEIQPDKI
-32 VDQAGLKVS
+32 VDQAGLKVI
-41 SSVSSDGNSLNWK
+41 SSVSSDGNSLNWE
-54 LQYEKDVASDG
+54 LQYEKSVASDG

-90 VDDEQWFA
+90 ANDDQWFA
-98 ERDFSKQSQ
+98 EKNFSKQSQ
-107 GSLSFTTVLN
+107 GSLSFTTALN
-117 VSKVALKIQADAKK
+117 VSKVALEIQADATK

-148 VAGPYELKLPA
+148 VEGPHALKLPA
-159 VATEETTEVSAAS
+159 VATQETTEVSATS
-172 PPTAEKITSS
+172 PTTAEETTSS
-182 QETETTAQMEEA
+182 QETETTAQTEEA
-194 SEATSSEIN
+194 SEAKSSEIN
-203 SSRVVVGSSNL
+203 SSRVVVGASNL
-214 EYLSGI
+214 KYLSGI
-220 SAFSSINYSNIAPEY
+220 SAFSSI
-235 TTNYSNIAPEYTTDA
+235 NYSNIAPEYTTDA

-307 DFAIRKYAKETSE
+307 DFAIRKYAKETSK

-328 NVKGNE
+328 NVKGNKQE
-334 QQDIKPVDIV
+334 DIKPVDIV

-355 GGRLSR
+355 SQSNGWNDR
-361 AEAARQGVKDFLQT
+361 AGAARNGVKNFLQT

-396 DENVTGPKGYLTVP
+396 YVTGPNGYLTVP

-422 INYALKP
+422 INNALKP
-429 EFTGGTYTQIGIE
+429 KFTGGTYTQIGIE

-457 MILLTDGVPTFSRK
+457 MIVLTDGVPTFSKK
-471 VTAATTLDG
+471 VTAAQTIDG
-480 TTYATDFDYSK
+480 TTYATEFGN
-491 RDEPGNT
+491 RLDEPGNT
-498 SRLSWRFTGLW
+498 SKLNRS
-509 SGYYGYYVGSTNI
+509 YVVGSWGNRTNI

-535 AKDAGLTIHTLGIQ
+535 AKDAGLTIHLLGIQ

-579 TTDDVSNYLNEQ
+579 TTDDVSDYLNEQ
-591 AQNVVKSFNTI
+591 AKNVVKSFNTI

-628 GNSAVTNLPT
+628 GDSAVTNLPT

-691 GDNPDNKVDF
+691 GDNPNNKVDF

-733 DFTLNRKDTTES
+733 NFTLNRKDTIES

-778 QGATESLWLPKFNN
+778 QGATESLWLPQFNN

-817 TIWTNKKIYIPLALE
+817 TIWTNKKIYTPLALE

-917 DAVPGIEIKDNTIKY
+917 DAVTGIEIKDNTIKY

-988 FASLAPGYYS
+988 FASLVPGYYS

-1017 QIDSAGKLLDENGK
+1017 QIDSAGKLLDANGK
-1031 EITGNSKPTTD
+1031 EITANSKPTTD

-1132 GFVLLEGTFEVTIN
+1132 GFVLLKGIFEVTIN

-1206 ALVTAAGALTIYY
+1206 ALVTAAGALTICY

>member
-1 MIAAI
+1 MKKKKSVWFMMVAI
-6 FMGFIPP
+6 LMGFIPQ
-13 ILIACSSI
+13 ILTAYSSI
-21 AHAIEIQPDKF
+21 AQAIETQPDKI
-32 VDQAGLKVS
+32 VDQSGLKVS
-41 SSVSSDGNSLNWK
+41 SSVSSDGNSLNWE
-54 LQYEKDVASDG
+54 LQYEKSVASDG

-90 VDDEQWFA
+90 VDDDQWFA
-98 ERDFSKQSQ
+98 EKDFSKQSQ

-117 VSKVALKIQADAKK
+117 VSKVALEIQADATK

-148 VAGPYELKLPA
+148 VEGPHALKLPA
-159 VATEETTEVSAAS
+159 VATQKTTEVSATS
-172 PPTAEKITSS
+172 QTTAEETTSS
-182 QETETTAQMEEA
+182 QATETTTQTEEA
-194 SEATSSEIN
+194 SEAKSSEIN
-203 SSRVVVGSSNL
+203 ASPATVGASNL

-235 TTNYSNIAPEYTTDA
+235 TTDA
-250 TKGTFPTNSWQPA
+250 TKGTYPTNSWQPA

-307 DFAIRKYAKETSE
+307 DFAIRKYAKETSK

-328 NVKGNE
+328 NVKGNKQE
-334 QQDIKPVDIV
+334 DIKPVDIV

-355 GGRLSR
+355 SQSNGWNDR
-361 AEAARQGVKDFLQT
+361 AGAARNGVKNFLQT

-396 DENVTGPKGYLTVP
+396 YVTGPNGYLTVP

-422 INYALKP
+422 INDALKP
-429 EFTGGTYTQIGIE
+429 KFTGGTYTQIGIE

-457 MILLTDGVPTFSRK
+457 MIVLTDGVPTFSKK
-471 VTAATTLDG
+471 VTAAQTIDG
-480 TTYATDFDYSK
+480 TTYATEIGN
-491 RDEPGNT
+491 RLDEPSTT
-498 SRLSWRFTGLW
+498 SGLPW
-509 SGYYGYYVGSTNI
+509 WDRYTVDRTLIN
-522 DSTWPATLGAAKI
+522 STWPATLGAAKI
-535 AKDAGLTIHTLGIQ
+535 AKDAGLTIHLLGIQ
-549 LSKDGN
+549 LSKDRN

-579 TTDDVSNYLNEQ
+579 TTDDVSDYLNEQ
-591 AQNVVKSFNTI
+591 AKNVVKSFNTI
-602 VNGSINDPLG
+602 VNGSINDSLG

-628 GNSAVTNLPT
+628 GDSAVTNLPT

-733 DFTLNRKDTTES
+733 NFTLNRKDTTES

-778 QGATESLWLPKFNN
+778 QGATESLWLPQFNN

-817 TIWTNKKIYIPLALE
+817 TIWTNKKIYTPLALE

-900 TTSWKVNVSAEG
+900 TTSWKVDVSAEG

-1017 QIDSAGKLLDENGK
+1017 QIDSAGKLLDANGK
-1031 EITGNSKPTTD
+1031 EITANSKPTTD

-1132 GFVLLEGTFEVTIN
+1132 GFVLLKGIFEVTIN

-1206 ALVTAAGALTIYY
+1206 ALVTAAGALTICY